1 MQRTRLIF
9 ALILFISINIY
20 SQSEEDILVSN
31 DTISDLSKTDDV
43 LDLFSISLSDDELND
58 DTSAS
63 DNISGLLNSSMD
75 VFYRTAA
82 YEFSSSFFKVRG
94 LDSDNA
100 ILQINGVKMNKLY
113 NGRPQWSNWGGLN
126 DVLRNQELS
135 NGSIPL
141 KYNFGGILGSNN
153 INIRASEYGQG
164 GRITYSSSNRSY
176 ANRLMATYNSGMLP
190 KGWAYSLSIGRR
202 WGNEGYQDA
211 SFYDSNSAFLSVQKI
226 FNNKHSINIAAI
238 YAPNRRGKV
247 SPNTQEVY
255 DLKGT
260 KYNEYWGWQ
269 DGEKRNSRVKR
280 VVEPIVILNHDW
292 IIDENSSLETSIG
305 FQFGEMGN
313 SRLDYAG
320 GSNPSPAYYQDLPS
334 YFLADNDGPDYEG
347 AYIAQENFV
356 NNGQINWNRI
366 YDANL
371 TNNLAN
377 LNAAYV
383 LYEDRVDD
391 SQITINSAY
400 SREINDN
407 IKITTSFNYRNLISD
422 NFAEIT
428 DMLGGSSYSNM
439 DSFDFL
445 DYNLLSPNSIVSEGD
460 KFKYHYKM
468 NVDEISGFVM
478 ADFSFNK
485 LDFFI
490 AGNITNTV
498 YQRDGIFDNEANTG
512 NSEGL
517 GEKISFDGYGLKT
530 GLTYKF
536 SGKHILDF
544 NSAYIQKAPSIRN
557 TFTNSRVNHNV
568 VGSDVNGLIN
578 NTPISEE
585 KIMSFDA
592 NYIFRTP
599 IFNGRITGFYSEV
612 KDANE
617 ISFYY
622 ADGLV
627 GFQDD
632 SEFVQEILQGIDKKY
647 LGVEFGVEAQ
657 IISSVKLKAAA
668 SLGQYT
674 YDNNP
679 YLYLGADNNTVAV
692 GPSNLKN
699 YKLAGG
705 PQKAYSFGFEYRDPD
720 YWFIGVT
727 SNFFTN
733 TYVDIS
739 PLTRTQNFYLAQDG
753 LPFNDYDLD
762 IARGL
767 LRQEKFD
774 DYMVVNIIGGK
785 SWKIDNYYVGFFA
798 SINNVLNQKYRTGGF
813 EQGRNANY
821 QELLQDTNNPKR
833 VFGPKYW
840 YGRGTNYFLNLYFRF

>member
-1 MQRTRLIF
+1 MYKTRLVLIIILLTNFNIF
-9 ALILFISINIY
+9 
-20 SQSEEDILVSN
+20 SQAEEQITLN
-31 DTISDLSKTDDV
+31 DTISNLSTTNDV
-43 LDLFSISLSDDELND
+43 VDFFSISLSDDELND

-100 ILQINGVKMNKLY
+100 IVHINGIKMNKLY

-153 INIRASEYGQG
+153 INIRASEYGEG

-176 ANRLMATYNSGMLP
+176 SNRLMATYNSGMLE

-226 FNNKHSINIAAI
+226 FNSKHSLNLAAI

-255 DLKGT
+255 DLKGI
-260 KYNEYWGWQ
+260 KYNEYWGYQ

-280 VVEPIVILNHDW
+280 VVEPIILLNHDW
-292 IIDENSSLETSIG
+292 SIDENSSLETSIG
-305 FQFGEMGN
+305 YQFGEMGN

-320 GSNPSPAYYQDLPS
+320 GGNPSPAYYQDLPS
-334 YFLADNDGPDYEG
+334 YFLADTNGPDYEG

-356 NNGQINWNRI
+356 NDGQINWNRI
-366 YDANL
+366 YDANI
-371 TNNLAN
+371 TNNLSN

-391 SQITINSAY
+391 TQLTINSAY
-400 SREINDN
+400 NREINEN
-407 IKITTSFNYRNLISD
+407 IKITSSVNYRNLVSD
-422 NFAEIT
+422 NFAEIS
-428 DMLGGSSYSNM
+428 DMLGGYSYSNI
-439 DSFDFL
+439 DSFDNL
-445 DYNLLSPNSIVSEGD
+445 DYNLLSPNSIVSDGD

-468 NVDEISGFVM
+468 NAEEISL
-478 ADFSFNK
+478 FSMINFSYNK
-485 LDFFI
+485 LEFYL
-490 AGNITNTV
+490 AGDLTNTT
-498 YQRDGIFDNEANTG
+498 YQRDGIFENEANAG
-512 NSEGL
+512 NSSGK
-517 GEKISFDGYGLKT
+517 GEEIKFDGYGVKA
-530 GLTYKF
+530 GITYKF

-544 NSAYIQKAPSIRN
+544 NSAYLQKAPSIRN
-557 TFTNSRVNHNV
+557 TFTNSRVNHNI

-578 NTPISEE
+578 NSPITEE
-585 KIMSFDA
+585 KVMSFDA

-599 IFNGRITGFYSEV
+599 IFTGRLTGFYSEV

-627 GFQDD
+627 GFEDD
-632 SEFVQEILQGIDKKY
+632 SEFIQEILQGIDKKY

-657 IISSVKLKAAA
+657 IIPTVKLKGAA
-668 SLGQYT
+668 SIGQYT

-692 GPSNLKN
+692 GPSNLEN
-699 YKLAGG
+699 YKIAGG
-705 PQKAYSFGFEYRDPD
+705 PQRAYSVGFEYRDPD

-733 TYVDIS
+733 TYVDVS

-753 LPFNDYDLD
+753 LPFNDYDID
-762 IARGL
+762 IARDL

-774 DYMVVNIIGGK
+774 DYMVVNMIGGK
-785 SWKIDNYYVGFFA
+785 SWKIDDYFVGFFA
-798 SINNVLNQKYRTGGF
+798 SINNILDQKYRTGGF

-821 QELLQDTNNPKR
+821 QQLLQDTNKPKR

>member
-1 MQRTRLIF
+1 MYKTRLVLIIILLTNFNIF
-9 ALILFISINIY
+9 
-20 SQSEEDILVSN
+20 SQAEEQITVN
-31 DTISDLSKTDDV
+31 DTINNLSTTNDV
-43 LDLFSISLSDDELND
+43 VDFFSISLSDDELND

-75 VFYRTAA
+75 IFYRTAA

-100 ILQINGVKMNKLY
+100 IVHINGIKMNKLY

-153 INIRASEYGQG
+153 INIRASEYGEG

-176 ANRLMATYNSGMLP
+176 SNRLMATYNSGMLE

-226 FNNKHSINIAAI
+226 FNSKHSLNLAAI

-255 DLKGT
+255 DLKGI
-260 KYNEYWGWQ
+260 KYNEYWGYQ

-280 VVEPIVILNHDW
+280 VVEPIILLNHDW
-292 IIDENSSLETSIG
+292 SIDENSSLETSIG
-305 FQFGEMGN
+305 YQFGEMGN

-320 GSNPSPAYYQDLPS
+320 GGNPSPAYYQDLPS
-334 YFLADNDGPDYEG
+334 YFLADTNGPDYEG

-356 NNGQINWNRI
+356 NDGQINWNRI

-371 TNNLAN
+371 TNNLSN

-391 SQITINSAY
+391 TQLTINSAY
-400 SREINDN
+400 NREINEN
-407 IKITTSFNYRNLISD
+407 IKITSSLNYRNLVSD
-422 NFAEIT
+422 NFAEIS
-428 DMLGGSSYSNM
+428 DMLGGYSYSNI
-439 DSFDFL
+439 DSFDNL
-445 DYNLLSPNSIVSEGD
+445 DYNLLSPNSIVSDGD

-468 NVDEISGFVM
+468 NAEEISL
-478 ADFSFNK
+478 FSMINFSYNK
-485 LDFFI
+485 LEFYL
-490 AGNITNTV
+490 AGDLTNTT
-498 YQRDGIFDNEANTG
+498 YQRDGIFENEANAG
-512 NSEGL
+512 NSSGK
-517 GEKISFDGYGLKT
+517 GEEIKFDGYGVKA
-530 GLTYKF
+530 GITYKF

-544 NSAYIQKAPSIRN
+544 NSAYLQKAPSIRN

-578 NTPISEE
+578 NSPITEE
-585 KIMSFDA
+585 KVMSFDA

-599 IFNGRITGFYSEV
+599 IFTGRLTGFYSEV

-627 GFQDD
+627 GFEDD
-632 SEFVQEILQGIDKKY
+632 SEFIQEILQGIDKKY

-657 IISSVKLKAAA
+657 IIPTVKLKGAA
-668 SLGQYT
+668 SIGQYT

-692 GPSNLKN
+692 GPSNLEN
-699 YKLAGG
+699 YKIAGG
-705 PQKAYSFGFEYRDPD
+705 PQRAYSVGFEYRDPD

-733 TYVDIS
+733 TYVDVS

-753 LPFNDYDLD
+753 LPFNDYDID
-762 IARGL
+762 IARDL

-774 DYMVVNIIGGK
+774 DYMVVNMIGGK
-785 SWKIDNYYVGFFA
+785 SWKIDDYFVGFFA
-798 SINNVLNQKYRTGGF
+798 SINNILDQKYRTGGF

-821 QELLQDTNNPKR
+821 QQLLQDTNKPKR

>member
-1 MQRTRLIF
+1 MHKTRL
-9 ALILFISINIY
+9 ALIIILFINFNIF
-20 SQSEEDILVSN
+20 SQAEQQVIIS
-31 DTISDLSKTDDV
+31 DTINDLSTTNDV
-43 LDLFSISLSDDELND
+43 VDMFSISLSDDELND

-100 ILQINGVKMNKLY
+100 IVHINGVKMNKLY

-153 INIRASEYGQG
+153 INIRASEYGEG

-176 ANRLMATYNSGMLP
+176 SNRLMATYNSGMLE
-190 KGWAYSLSIGRR
+190 KGWAYSLSLGRR

-226 FNNKHSINIAAI
+226 FNNKHSLNFAAI

-255 DLKGT
+255 DLKGI
-260 KYNEYWGWQ
+260 KYNEYWGYH

-280 VVEPIVILNHDW
+280 VVEPILLLNHDW
-292 IIDENSSLETSIG
+292 YIDDKSSLETSIG
-305 FQFGEMGN
+305 YQFGEMGN

-320 GSNPSPAYYQDLPS
+320 GANPSPAYYQDLPS
-334 YFLADNDGPDYEG
+334 YFLADTDGPDYEG
-347 AYIAQENFV
+347 AYIAQENFI

-371 TNNLAN
+371 TNNQAN

-391 SQITINSAY
+391 TQLTINSAY
-400 SREINDN
+400 NREINEN
-407 IKITTSFNYRNLISD
+407 IKVTASANYRNLVSD
-422 NFAEIT
+422 NFAEIS
-428 DMLGGSSYSNM
+428 DMLGGYSYSNI
-439 DSFDFL
+439 DSFDYL

-468 NVDEISGFVM
+468 NAEEMSLFSMIN
-478 ADFSFNK
+478 FSFNK
-485 LDFFI
+485 LEFYV
-490 AGNITNTV
+490 AGDITNTT
-498 YQRDGIFDNEANTG
+498 YQRDGIFENEANAG
-512 NSEGL
+512 NSAGKGDE
-517 GEKISFDGYGLKT
+517 ISFDGYGIKA
-530 GLTYKF
+530 GITYKF

-544 NSAYIQKAPSIRN
+544 NSAYLQKAPSIRN

-568 VGSDVNGLIN
+568 VGSDINGLIN
-578 NTPISEE
+578 DSPITEE

-599 IFNGRITGFYSEV
+599 IFTGRLTGFYSEV

-627 GFQDD
+627 GFEDD
-632 SEFVQEILQGIDKKY
+632 SEFIQEILQGIDKKY

-657 IISSVKLKAAA
+657 IIPTVKLKGAA
-668 SLGQYT
+668 SIGQYT

-692 GPSNLKN
+692 GPSNLEN
-699 YKLAGG
+699 YKIAGG
-705 PQKAYSFGFEYRDPD
+705 PQKAYSVGFEYRDPD
-720 YWFIGVT
+720 YWFIGIT

-733 TYVDIS
+733 TYVDVS

-753 LPFNDYDLD
+753 LPFNDYDIS
-762 IARGL
+762 IARQL
-767 LRQEKFD
+767 LKQEKFD
-774 DYMVVNIIGGK
+774 DYMVVNMIGGK
-785 SWKIDNYYVGFFA
+785 SWKIDDYYVGFFA
-798 SINNVLNQKYRTGGF
+798 SINNILDQKYRTGGF

-821 QELLQDTNNPKR
+821 QQLLQDTNKPKR

>member
-1 MQRTRLIF
+1 MYKTRLVLIIILLTNLNIF
-9 ALILFISINIY
+9 
-20 SQSEEDILVSN
+20 SQVGDQITVN
-31 DTISDLSKTDDV
+31 DTINNLSTTNDV
-43 LDLFSISLSDDELND
+43 VDFFSISLSDDELND

-100 ILQINGVKMNKLY
+100 IVHINGIKMNKLY

-153 INIRASEYGQG
+153 INIRASEYGEG

-176 ANRLMATYNSGMLP
+176 SNRLMATYNSGMLE

-226 FNNKHSINIAAI
+226 FNSKHSLNLAAI

-255 DLKGT
+255 DLKGI
-260 KYNEYWGWQ
+260 KYNEYWGYQ

-280 VVEPIVILNHDW
+280 VVEPIILLNHDW
-292 IIDENSSLETSIG
+292 SIDENSSLETSIG
-305 FQFGEMGN
+305 YQFGEMGN

-320 GSNPSPAYYQDLPS
+320 GGNPSPAYYQDLPS
-334 YFLADNDGPDYEG
+334 YFLADTNGPDYEG

-356 NNGQINWNRI
+356 NDGQINWNRI
-366 YDANL
+366 YDANI
-371 TNNLAN
+371 TNNLSN

-391 SQITINSAY
+391 TQLTINSAY
-400 SREINDN
+400 NREINEN
-407 IKITTSFNYRNLISD
+407 IKITSSLNYRNLVSD
-422 NFAEIT
+422 NFAEIS
-428 DMLGGSSYSNM
+428 DMLGGYSYSNI
-439 DSFDFL
+439 DSFDNL
-445 DYNLLSPNSIVSEGD
+445 DYNLLSPNSIVSDGD

-468 NVDEISGFVM
+468 NAEEISL
-478 ADFSFNK
+478 FSMINFSYNK
-485 LDFFI
+485 LEFYL
-490 AGNITNTV
+490 AGDLTNTT
-498 YQRDGIFDNEANTG
+498 YQRDGIFENEANAG
-512 NSEGL
+512 NSSGI
-517 GEKISFDGYGLKT
+517 GEEIKFDGYGVKA
-530 GLTYKF
+530 GITYKF

-544 NSAYIQKAPSIRN
+544 NSAYLQKAPSIRN
-557 TFTNSRVNHNV
+557 TFTNSRVNHNI
-568 VGSDVNGLIN
+568 VGSDANGLIN
-578 NTPISEE
+578 NSPITEE
-585 KIMSFDA
+585 KVMSFDA

-599 IFNGRITGFYSEV
+599 IFTGRLTGFYSEV

-627 GFQDD
+627 GFEDD
-632 SEFVQEILQGIDKKY
+632 SEFIQEILQGIDKKY

-657 IISSVKLKAAA
+657 IIPTVKLKGAA
-668 SLGQYT
+668 SIGQYT

-692 GPSNLKN
+692 GPSNLEN
-699 YKLAGG
+699 YKIAGG
-705 PQKAYSFGFEYRDPD
+705 PQRAYSVGFEYRDPD

-733 TYVDIS
+733 TYVDVS

-753 LPFNDYDLD
+753 LPFNDYDID
-762 IARGL
+762 IARDL

-774 DYMVVNIIGGK
+774 DYMVVNMIGGK
-785 SWKIDNYYVGFFA
+785 SWKIDDYFVGFFA
-798 SINNVLNQKYRTGGF
+798 SINNILDQKYRTGGF

-821 QELLQDTNNPKR
+821 QQLLQDTNKPKR

>member
-1 MQRTRLIF
+1 MYKTRLVLIIILLTNFNIF
-9 ALILFISINIY
+9 
-20 SQSEEDILVSN
+20 SQVEEQITVN
-31 DTISDLSKTDDV
+31 DTINNLSTTNDV
-43 LDLFSISLSDDELND
+43 VDFFSISLSDDELND

-75 VFYRTAA
+75 IFYRTAA

-100 ILQINGVKMNKLY
+100 IVHINGIKMNKLY

-153 INIRASEYGQG
+153 INIRASEYGEG

-176 ANRLMATYNSGMLP
+176 SNRLMATYNSGMLE

-226 FNNKHSINIAAI
+226 FNSKHSLNLAAI

-255 DLKGT
+255 DLKGI
-260 KYNEYWGWQ
+260 KYNEYWGYQ

-280 VVEPIVILNHDW
+280 VIEPIILLNHDW
-292 IIDENSSLETSIG
+292 SIDENSSLETSIG
-305 FQFGEMGN
+305 YQFGEMGN

-320 GSNPSPAYYQDLPS
+320 GGNPSPAYYQDLPS
-334 YFLADNDGPDYEG
+334 YFLADTNGPDYEG

-356 NNGQINWNRI
+356 NDGQINWNRI
-366 YDANL
+366 YDANI
-371 TNNLAN
+371 TNNLSN

-391 SQITINSAY
+391 TQLTINSAY
-400 SREINDN
+400 NREINEN
-407 IKITTSFNYRNLISD
+407 IKITSSLNYRNLVSD
-422 NFAEIT
+422 NFAEIS
-428 DMLGGSSYSNM
+428 DMLGGYSYSNI
-439 DSFDFL
+439 DSFDNL
-445 DYNLLSPNSIVSEGD
+445 DYNLLSPNSIVSDGD

-468 NVDEISGFVM
+468 NAEEISL
-478 ADFSFNK
+478 FSMINFSYNK
-485 LDFFI
+485 LEFYL
-490 AGNITNTV
+490 AGDLTNTM
-498 YQRDGIFDNEANTG
+498 YQRDGIFENEANAG
-512 NSEGL
+512 NSSGK
-517 GEKISFDGYGLKT
+517 GEEINFDGYGVKA
-530 GLTYKF
+530 GITYKF

-544 NSAYIQKAPSIRN
+544 NSAYLQKAPSIRN
-557 TFTNSRVNHNV
+557 TFTNSRVNHNI
-568 VGSDVNGLIN
+568 VGSDANGLIN
-578 NTPISEE
+578 NSPITEE
-585 KIMSFDA
+585 KVMSFDA

-599 IFNGRITGFYSEV
+599 IFTGRLTGFYSEV

-627 GFQDD
+627 GFEDD
-632 SEFVQEILQGIDKKY
+632 SEFIQEILQGIDKKY

-657 IISSVKLKAAA
+657 IIPTVKLKGAA
-668 SLGQYT
+668 SIGQYT

-692 GPSNLKN
+692 GPSNLEN
-699 YKLAGG
+699 YKIAGG
-705 PQKAYSFGFEYRDPD
+705 PQRAYSVGFEYRDPD

-733 TYVDIS
+733 TYVDVS

-753 LPFNDYDLD
+753 LPFNDYDID
-762 IARGL
+762 IARDL

-774 DYMVVNIIGGK
+774 DYMVVNMIGGK
-785 SWKIDNYYVGFFA
+785 SWKIDDYFVGFFA
-798 SINNVLNQKYRTGGF
+798 SINNILDQKYRTGGF

-821 QELLQDTNNPKR
+821 QQLLQDTNKPKR

>member
-1 MQRTRLIF
+1 MYKTRLV
-9 ALILFISINIY
+9 LIVVLFINFNIF
-20 SQSEEDILVSN
+20 SQVEQQITVT
-31 DTISDLSKTDDV
+31 DTINDLSSTNDV
-43 LDLFSISLSDDELND
+43 VDMFSISLSDDELND

-100 ILQINGVKMNKLY
+100 IVHINGVKMNKLY

-153 INIRASEYGQG
+153 INVRASEYGEG

-176 ANRLMATYNSGMLP
+176 SNRLMATYNSGMLQ

-226 FNNKHSINIAAI
+226 FNNKHSLNFAAI

-255 DLKGT
+255 DLKGI
-260 KYNEYWGWQ
+260 KYNEYWGYH

-280 VVEPIVILNHDW
+280 VVEPILLLNHDW
-292 IIDENSSLETSIG
+292 TIDDKSNIETSIG
-305 FQFGEMGN
+305 YQFGEMGN

-320 GSNPSPAYYQDLPS
+320 GANPSPAYYQDLPS
-334 YFLADNDGPDYEG
+334 YFLADSDGPDYEG
-347 AYIAQENFV
+347 AYVAQENFI

-371 TNNLAN
+371 TNNQAN

-391 SQITINSAY
+391 TQLTINSAY
-400 SREINDN
+400 NREINEN
-407 IKITTSFNYRNLISD
+407 IKVTASANYRNLVSD
-422 NFAEIT
+422 NFAEIS
-428 DMLGGSSYSNM
+428 DMLGGYSYSNI
-439 DSFDFL
+439 DSFDYL

-468 NVDEISGFVM
+468 NAEEMSLFSMIN
-478 ADFSFNK
+478 FSFNK
-485 LDFFI
+485 LEFYV
-490 AGNITNTV
+490 AGDITNTT
-498 YQRDGIFDNEANTG
+498 YQRDGIFENEANAG
-512 NSEGL
+512 NSSGK
-517 GEKISFDGYGLKT
+517 GDAISFDGYGVKA
-530 GLTYKF
+530 GITYKF

-544 NSAYIQKAPSIRN
+544 NSAYLQKAPSIRN
-557 TFTNSRVNHNV
+557 TFTNSRVNHNI

-578 NTPISEE
+578 DSPITEE

-599 IFNGRITGFYSEV
+599 IFTGRLTGFYSEV

-627 GFQDD
+627 GFEDD
-632 SEFVQEILQGIDKKY
+632 SEFIQEILQGIDKKY
-647 LGVEFGVEAQ
+647 FGVEFGVEAQ
-657 IISSVKLKAAA
+657 IIPTVKLKGAA
-668 SLGQYT
+668 SIGQYT

-692 GPSNLKN
+692 GPSNLEN
-699 YKLAGG
+699 YKIAGG
-705 PQKAYSFGFEYRDPD
+705 PQKAYSVGFEYRDPD
-720 YWFIGVT
+720 YWFIGIT

-733 TYVDIS
+733 TYVDVS

-753 LPFNDYDLD
+753 LPFNDYDIS
-762 IARGL
+762 IARDL
-767 LRQEKFD
+767 LKQEKFD
-774 DYMVVNIIGGK
+774 DYMVVNMIGGK
-785 SWKIDNYYVGFFA
+785 SWKIDDYYVGFFA
-798 SINNVLNQKYRTGGF
+798 SINNILDQKYRTGGF

-821 QELLQDTNNPKR
+821 QQLLQDTNKPKR

>member
-1 MQRTRLIF
+1 MYKTRLVLIIILLTNFNIF
-9 ALILFISINIY
+9 
-20 SQSEEDILVSN
+20 SQAEEQITVN
-31 DTISDLSKTDDV
+31 DTINNLSTTNDV
-43 LDLFSISLSDDELND
+43 VDFFSISLSDDELND

-75 VFYRTAA
+75 IFYRTAA

-100 ILQINGVKMNKLY
+100 IVHINGIKMNKLY

-153 INIRASEYGQG
+153 INIRASEYGEG

-176 ANRLMATYNSGMLP
+176 SNRLMATYNSGMLE

-226 FNNKHSINIAAI
+226 FNSKHSLNLAAI

-247 SPNTQEVY
+247 SSNTQEVY
-255 DLKGT
+255 DLKGI
-260 KYNEYWGWQ
+260 KYNEYWGYQ

-280 VVEPIVILNHDW
+280 VVEPIILLNHDW
-292 IIDENSSLETSIG
+292 SIDENSSLETSIG
-305 FQFGEMGN
+305 YQFGEMGN

-320 GSNPSPAYYQDLPS
+320 GGNPSPAYYQDLPS
-334 YFLADNDGPDYEG
+334 YFLADTNGPDYEG

-356 NNGQINWNRI
+356 NDGQINWNRI
-366 YDANL
+366 YDANI
-371 TNNLAN
+371 TNNLSN

-391 SQITINSAY
+391 TQLTINSAY
-400 SREINDN
+400 NREINEN
-407 IKITTSFNYRNLISD
+407 IKITSSLNYRNLVSD
-422 NFAEIT
+422 NFAEIS
-428 DMLGGSSYSNM
+428 DMLGGYSYSNI
-439 DSFDFL
+439 DSFDNL
-445 DYNLLSPNSIVSEGD
+445 DYNLLSPNSIVSDGD

-468 NVDEISGFVM
+468 NAEEISL
-478 ADFSFNK
+478 FSMINFSYNK
-485 LDFFI
+485 LEFYL
-490 AGNITNTV
+490 AGDLTNTT
-498 YQRDGIFDNEANTG
+498 YQRDGIFENEANAG
-512 NSEGL
+512 NSSGK
-517 GEKISFDGYGLKT
+517 GEEIKFDGYGVKA
-530 GLTYKF
+530 GITYKF

-544 NSAYIQKAPSIRN
+544 NSAYLQKAPSIRN
-557 TFTNSRVNHNV
+557 TFTNSRVNHNI
-568 VGSDVNGLIN
+568 VGSDANGLIN
-578 NTPISEE
+578 NSPITEE
-585 KIMSFDA
+585 KVMSFDA

-599 IFNGRITGFYSEV
+599 IFTGRLTGFYSEV

-627 GFQDD
+627 GFEDD
-632 SEFVQEILQGIDKKY
+632 SEFIQEILQGIDKKY

-657 IISSVKLKAAA
+657 IIPTVKLKGAA
-668 SLGQYT
+668 SIGQYT

-692 GPSNLKN
+692 GPSNLEN
-699 YKLAGG
+699 YKIAGG
-705 PQKAYSFGFEYRDPD
+705 PQRAYSVGFEYRDPD

-733 TYVDIS
+733 TYVDVS

-753 LPFNDYDLD
+753 LPFNDYDID
-762 IARGL
+762 IARDL

-774 DYMVVNIIGGK
+774 DYMVVNMIGGK
-785 SWKIDNYYVGFFA
+785 SWKIDDYFVGFFA
-798 SINNVLNQKYRTGGF
+798 SINNILDQKYRTGGF

-821 QELLQDTNNPKR
+821 QQLLQDTNKPKR

>member
-1 MQRTRLIF
+1 MYKTRLVLIV
-9 ALILFISINIY
+9 ILFINFNIF
-20 SQSEEDILVSN
+20 SQEEQQITVT
-31 DTISDLSKTDDV
+31 DTINDLSSTNDV
-43 LDLFSISLSDDELND
+43 VDMFSISLSDDELND

-100 ILQINGVKMNKLY
+100 IVHINGVKMNKLY

-153 INIRASEYGQG
+153 INVRASEYGEG

-176 ANRLMATYNSGMLP
+176 SNRLMATYNSGMLQ

-226 FNNKHSINIAAI
+226 FNNKHSLNFAAI

-255 DLKGT
+255 DLKGI
-260 KYNEYWGWQ
+260 KYNEYWGYH

-280 VVEPIVILNHDW
+280 VVEPILLLNHDW
-292 IIDENSSLETSIG
+292 TIDDKSNIETSIG
-305 FQFGEMGN
+305 YQFGEMGN

-320 GSNPSPAYYQDLPS
+320 GANPSPAYYQDLPS
-334 YFLADNDGPDYEG
+334 YFLADSDGPDYEG
-347 AYIAQENFV
+347 AYVAQENFI

-371 TNNLAN
+371 TNNQAN

-391 SQITINSAY
+391 TQLTINSAY
-400 SREINDN
+400 NREINEN
-407 IKITTSFNYRNLISD
+407 IKVTASANYRNLVSD
-422 NFAEIT
+422 NFAEIS
-428 DMLGGSSYSNM
+428 DMLGGYSYSNI
-439 DSFDFL
+439 DSFDYL

-468 NVDEISGFVM
+468 NAEEMSLFSMIN
-478 ADFSFNK
+478 FSFNK
-485 LDFFI
+485 LEFYV
-490 AGNITNTV
+490 AGDITNTT
-498 YQRDGIFDNEANTG
+498 YQRDGIFENEANAG
-512 NSEGL
+512 NSSGK
-517 GEKISFDGYGLKT
+517 GDAISFDGYGVKA
-530 GLTYKF
+530 GITYKF

-544 NSAYIQKAPSIRN
+544 NSAYLQKAPSIRN
-557 TFTNSRVNHNV
+557 TFTNSRVNHNI

-578 NTPISEE
+578 DSPITEE

-599 IFNGRITGFYSEV
+599 IFTGRLTGFYSEV

-627 GFQDD
+627 GFEDD
-632 SEFVQEILQGIDKKY
+632 SEFIQEILQGIDKKY
-647 LGVEFGVEAQ
+647 FGVEFGVEAQ
-657 IISSVKLKAAA
+657 IIPTVKLKGAA
-668 SLGQYT
+668 SIGQYT

-692 GPSNLKN
+692 GPSNLEN
-699 YKLAGG
+699 YKIAGG
-705 PQKAYSFGFEYRDPD
+705 PQKAYSLGFEYRDPD
-720 YWFIGVT
+720 YWFIGIT

-733 TYVDIS
+733 TYVDVS

-753 LPFNDYDLD
+753 LPFNDYDIS
-762 IARGL
+762 IATDL
-767 LRQEKFD
+767 LKQEKFD
-774 DYMVVNIIGGK
+774 DYMVVNMIGGK
-785 SWKIDNYYVGFFA
+785 SWKIDDYYVGFFA
-798 SINNVLNQKYRTGGF
+798 SINNILDQKYRTGGF

-821 QELLQDTNNPKR
+821 QQLLQDTNKPKR

>member
-1 MQRTRLIF
+1 MYKTRLVLIIILLTNFNIF
-9 ALILFISINIY
+9 
-20 SQSEEDILVSN
+20 SQAEEQITVN
-31 DTISDLSKTDDV
+31 DTINNLSTTNDV
-43 LDLFSISLSDDELND
+43 VDFFSISLSDDELND

-75 VFYRTAA
+75 AFYRTAA

-100 ILQINGVKMNKLY
+100 IVHINGIKMNKLY

-153 INIRASEYGQG
+153 INIRASEYGEG

-176 ANRLMATYNSGMLP
+176 SNRLMATYNSGMLE

-226 FNNKHSINIAAI
+226 FNSKHSLNLAAI

-255 DLKGT
+255 DLKGI
-260 KYNEYWGWQ
+260 KYNEYWGYQ

-280 VVEPIVILNHDW
+280 VVEPIILLNHDW
-292 IIDENSSLETSIG
+292 SIDENSSLETSIG
-305 FQFGEMGN
+305 YQFGEMGN

-320 GSNPSPAYYQDLPS
+320 GGNPSPAYYQDLPS
-334 YFLADNDGPDYEG
+334 YFLADTNGPDYEG

-356 NNGQINWNRI
+356 NDGQINWNRI
-366 YDANL
+366 YDANI
-371 TNNLAN
+371 TNNLSN

-391 SQITINSAY
+391 TQLTINSAY
-400 SREINDN
+400 NREINEN
-407 IKITTSFNYRNLISD
+407 IKITSSLNYRNLVSD
-422 NFAEIT
+422 NFAEIS
-428 DMLGGSSYSNM
+428 DMLGGYSYSNI
-439 DSFDFL
+439 DSFDNL
-445 DYNLLSPNSIVSEGD
+445 DYNLLSPNSIVSDGD

-468 NVDEISGFVM
+468 NAEEISL
-478 ADFSFNK
+478 FSMINFSYNK
-485 LDFFI
+485 LEFYL
-490 AGNITNTV
+490 AGDLTNTT
-498 YQRDGIFDNEANTG
+498 YQRDGIFENEANAG
-512 NSEGL
+512 NSSGK
-517 GEKISFDGYGLKT
+517 GEEIKFDGYGVKA
-530 GLTYKF
+530 GITYKF

-544 NSAYIQKAPSIRN
+544 NSAYLQKAPSIRN
-557 TFTNSRVNHNV
+557 TFTNSRVNHNI
-568 VGSDVNGLIN
+568 VGSDANGLIN
-578 NTPISEE
+578 NSPITEE
-585 KIMSFDA
+585 KVMSFDA

-599 IFNGRITGFYSEV
+599 IFTGRLTGFYSEV

-627 GFQDD
+627 GFEDD
-632 SEFVQEILQGIDKKY
+632 SEFIQEILQGIDKKY

-657 IISSVKLKAAA
+657 IIPTVKLKGAA
-668 SLGQYT
+668 SIGQYT

-692 GPSNLKN
+692 GPSNLEN
-699 YKLAGG
+699 YKIAGG
-705 PQKAYSFGFEYRDPD
+705 PQRAYSVGFEYRDPD

-733 TYVDIS
+733 TYVDVS

-753 LPFNDYDLD
+753 LPFNDYDID
-762 IARGL
+762 IARDL

-774 DYMVVNIIGGK
+774 DYMVVNMIGGK
-785 SWKIDNYYVGFFA
+785 SWKIDDYFVGFFA
-798 SINNVLNQKYRTGGF
+798 SINNILDQKYRTGGF

-821 QELLQDTNNPKR
+821 QQLLQDTNKPKR

>member
-1 MQRTRLIF
+1 MHKTRLVLII
-9 ALILFISINIY
+9 ILFINFNIF
-20 SQSEEDILVSN
+20 SQAEQQVIIS
-31 DTISDLSKTDDV
+31 DTINDLSTTNDV
-43 LDLFSISLSDDELND
+43 VDLFSISLSDDELND

-75 VFYRTAA
+75 IFYRTAA

-100 ILQINGVKMNKLY
+100 IVHINGVKMNKLY

-153 INIRASEYGQG
+153 INIRASEYGEG

-176 ANRLMATYNSGMLP
+176 SNRLMATYNSGMLE

-226 FNNKHSINIAAI
+226 FNNKHSLNFAAI

-255 DLKGT
+255 DLKGI
-260 KYNEYWGWQ
+260 KYNEYWGYH

-280 VVEPIVILNHDW
+280 VVEPILLLNHDW
-292 IIDENSSLETSIG
+292 SIDDKSSLETSIG
-305 FQFGEMGN
+305 YQFGEMGN

-320 GSNPSPAYYQDLPS
+320 GANPSPAYYQDLPS
-334 YFLADNDGPDYEG
+334 YFLADTDGPDYEG
-347 AYIAQENFV
+347 AYIAQENFI

-371 TNNLAN
+371 TNNQAN

-391 SQITINSAY
+391 TQLTFNSAY
-400 SREINDN
+400 NREINEN
-407 IKITTSFNYRNLISD
+407 IKVTASANYRNLVSD
-422 NFAEIT
+422 NFAEIS
-428 DMLGGSSYSNM
+428 DMLGGYSYSNI
-439 DSFDFL
+439 DSFDYL

-468 NVDEISGFVM
+468 NAEEMSLFSMIN
-478 ADFSFNK
+478 FSFNK
-485 LDFFI
+485 LEFYV
-490 AGNITNTV
+490 AGDITNTT
-498 YQRDGIFDNEANTG
+498 YQRDGIFENEANAG
-512 NSEGL
+512 NSAGKGDE
-517 GEKISFDGYGLKT
+517 ISFDGYGIKA
-530 GLTYKF
+530 GVTYKF

-544 NSAYIQKAPSIRN
+544 NSAYLQKAPSIRN

-568 VGSDVNGLIN
+568 VGSDINGLIN
-578 NTPISEE
+578 DSPITEE

-599 IFNGRITGFYSEV
+599 IFTGRLTGFYSEV

-627 GFQDD
+627 GFEDD
-632 SEFVQEILQGIDKKY
+632 SEFIQEILQGIDKKY

-657 IISSVKLKAAA
+657 IIPTVKLKGAA
-668 SLGQYT
+668 SIGQYT

-692 GPSNLKN
+692 GPSNLEN
-699 YKLAGG
+699 YKIAGG
-705 PQKAYSFGFEYRDPD
+705 PQKAYSVGFEYRDPD
-720 YWFIGVT
+720 YWFIGIT

-733 TYVDIS
+733 TYVDVS

-753 LPFNDYDLD
+753 LPFNDYDIS
-762 IARGL
+762 IARQL
-767 LRQEKFD
+767 LKQEKFD
-774 DYMVVNIIGGK
+774 DYMVVNMIGGK
-785 SWKIDNYYVGFFA
+785 SWKIDDYYVGFFA
-798 SINNVLNQKYRTGGF
+798 SINNILDQKYRTGGF

-821 QELLQDTNNPKR
+821 QQLLQDTNKPKR

>member
-1 MQRTRLIF
+1 MFKSRLFLFTIL
-9 ALILFISINIY
+9 LINFNAFSQEEQQIIVNDSIN
-20 SQSEEDILVSN
+20 
-31 DTISDLSKTDDV
+31 DLSNTDDV
-43 LDLFSISLSDDELND
+43 VDLFSISLSDDELSD
-58 DTSAS
+58 DTSAA

-75 VFYRTAA
+75 IFYRTAA

-100 ILQINGVKMNKLY
+100 IVHINGIKMNKLY

-153 INIRASEYGQG
+153 INIRASEYGEG

-176 ANRLMATYNSGMLP
+176 SNRLMATYNSGMLE
-190 KGWAYSLSIGRR
+190 KGWAYSISIGRR

-226 FNNKHSINIAAI
+226 FNNKHSLNLAAI

-255 DLKGT
+255 DLKGIR
-260 KYNEYWGWQ
+260 YNEYWGYH

-280 VVEPIVILNHDW
+280 VVEPIILLNHDW
-292 IIDENSSLETSIG
+292 SIDEKSSLETSIG

-320 GSNPSPAYYQDLPS
+320 GGNPSPAYYQDLPS
-334 YFLADNDGPDYEG
+334 YFLADSNGPDYEG
-347 AYIAQENFV
+347 AYLAQENFI

-371 TNNLAN
+371 TNNQSG

-391 SQITINSAY
+391 TQLTLNSAY

-407 IKITTSFNYRNLISD
+407 IKLTTSVNYRSLVSD
-422 NFAEIT
+422 NFAEIS
-428 DMLGGSSYSNM
+428 DMLGGYSYSNI
-439 DSFDFL
+439 DSFDNL

-468 NVDEISGFVM
+468 NADELSIFTM
-478 ADFSFNK
+478 MNFTFNK
-485 LDFFI
+485 LEFYL
-490 AGNITNTV
+490 AGDLTNTT
-498 YQRDGIFDNEANTG
+498 YQRDGIFENEANAG
-512 NSEGL
+512 NSAGKGDE
-517 GEKISFDGYGLKT
+517 INFNGYGVKA
-530 GLTYKF
+530 GITYKF

-544 NSAYIQKAPSIRN
+544 NSAFLQKAPSIRN

-568 VGSDVNGLIN
+568 VGSDMSGLIN
-578 NTPISEE
+578 DSPITEE

-599 IFNGRITGFYSEV
+599 IFTGRLTGFYSEV

-627 GFQDD
+627 GFEDD
-632 SEFVQEILQGIDKKY
+632 SEFIQEILQGIDKKY

-657 IISSVKLKAAA
+657 IIPTVKLKGAA
-668 SLGQYT
+668 SIGQYT
-674 YDNNP
+674 YANNP
-679 YLYLGADNNTVAV
+679 FLYLGADNNTVAV
-692 GPSNLKN
+692 GSSNLEN
-699 YKLAGG
+699 YKIAGG
-705 PQKAYSFGFEYRDPD
+705 PQKAYSVGFEYRDPD

-733 TYVDIS
+733 TYLDVS

-753 LPFNDYDLD
+753 LPFNDYDIN
-762 IARGL
+762 IARDL
-767 LRQEKFD
+767 LKQERFD
-774 DYMVVNIIGGK
+774 DYMVVNMIGGK
-785 SWKIDNYYVGFFA
+785 SWKIDDYYVGFFA
-798 SINNVLNQKYRTGGF
+798 SINNILDKKYRTGGF

-821 QELLQDTNNPKR
+821 QQLLQDTNKPKR

>member
-1 MQRTRLIF
+1 MYKTRLVLIIILLINFNIF
-9 ALILFISINIY
+9 
-20 SQSEEDILVSN
+20 SQSEEQITVN
-31 DTISDLSKTDDV
+31 DTINNLSTTNDV
-43 LDLFSISLSDDELND
+43 VDLFSISLSDDELND

-100 ILQINGVKMNKLY
+100 IVHINGIKMNKLY

-153 INIRASEYGQG
+153 INIRASEYGEG

-176 ANRLMATYNSGMLP
+176 SNRLMATYNSGMLE

-226 FNNKHSINIAAI
+226 FNSKHSLNLAAI

-255 DLKGT
+255 DLKGI
-260 KYNEYWGWQ
+260 KYNEYWGYQ

-280 VVEPIVILNHDW
+280 VVEPIILLNHDW
-292 IIDENSSLETSIG
+292 SIDENSSLETSIG
-305 FQFGEMGN
+305 YQFGEMGN

-320 GSNPSPAYYQDLPS
+320 GGNPSPAYYQDLPS
-334 YFLADNDGPDYEG
+334 YFLADTNGPDYEG

-356 NNGQINWNRI
+356 NDGQINWNRI
-366 YDANL
+366 YDANI
-371 TNNLAN
+371 TNNLSN

-391 SQITINSAY
+391 TQLTINSAY
-400 SREINDN
+400 NREINEN
-407 IKITTSFNYRNLISD
+407 IKITSSVNYRNLVSD
-422 NFAEIT
+422 NFAEIS
-428 DMLGGSSYSNM
+428 DMLGGYSYSNI
-439 DSFDFL
+439 DSFDNL
-445 DYNLLSPNSIVSEGD
+445 DYNLLSPNSIVSDGD

-468 NVDEISGFVM
+468 NAEEISL
-478 ADFSFNK
+478 FSMINFSYNK
-485 LDFFI
+485 LEFYL
-490 AGNITNTV
+490 AGDLTNTT
-498 YQRDGIFDNEANTG
+498 YQRDGIFENEANAG
-512 NSEGL
+512 NSSGK
-517 GEKISFDGYGLKT
+517 GEEIKFDGHGVKA
-530 GLTYKF
+530 GITYKF

-544 NSAYIQKAPSIRN
+544 NSAYLQKAPSIRN

-578 NTPISEE
+578 NSPITEE
-585 KIMSFDA
+585 KVMSFDA

-599 IFNGRITGFYSEV
+599 IFTGRLTGFYSEV

-627 GFQDD
+627 GFEDD
-632 SEFVQEILQGIDKKY
+632 SEFIQEILQGIDKKY

-657 IISSVKLKAAA
+657 IIPTVKLKGAA
-668 SLGQYT
+668 SIGQYT

-692 GPSNLKN
+692 GPSNLEN
-699 YKLAGG
+699 YKIAGG
-705 PQKAYSFGFEYRDPD
+705 PQRAYSVGFEYRDPD

-733 TYVDIS
+733 TYVDVS

-753 LPFNDYDLD
+753 LPFNDYDID
-762 IARGL
+762 IARNL

-774 DYMVVNIIGGK
+774 DYMVVNMIGGK
-785 SWKIDNYYVGFFA
+785 SWKIDDYFVGFFA
-798 SINNVLNQKYRTGGF
+798 SINNILDQKYRTGGF

-821 QELLQDTNNPKR
+821 QQLLQDTNKPKR

>member
-1 MQRTRLIF
+1 MHKTRLVLII
-9 ALILFISINIY
+9 ILFINFNIF
-20 SQSEEDILVSN
+20 SQAEQQVIIS
-31 DTISDLSKTDDV
+31 DTINDLSTTNDV
-43 LDLFSISLSDDELND
+43 VDLFSISLSDDELND

-100 ILQINGVKMNKLY
+100 IVHINGVKMNKLY

-153 INIRASEYGQG
+153 INIRASEYGEG

-176 ANRLMATYNSGMLP
+176 SNRLMATYNSGMLE

-226 FNNKHSINIAAI
+226 FNNKHSLNFAAI

-255 DLKGT
+255 DLKGI
-260 KYNEYWGWQ
+260 KYNEYWGYH

-280 VVEPIVILNHDW
+280 VVEPILLLNHDW
-292 IIDENSSLETSIG
+292 SIDDKSSLETSIG
-305 FQFGEMGN
+305 YQFGEMGN

-320 GSNPSPAYYQDLPS
+320 GANPSPAYYQDLPS
-334 YFLADNDGPDYEG
+334 YFLADTDGPDYEG
-347 AYIAQENFV
+347 AYIAQENFI

-371 TNNLAN
+371 TNNQAN

-391 SQITINSAY
+391 TQLTINSAY
-400 SREINDN
+400 NREINEN
-407 IKITTSFNYRNLISD
+407 IKVTASANYRNLVSD
-422 NFAEIT
+422 NFAEIS
-428 DMLGGSSYSNM
+428 DMLGGYSYSNI
-439 DSFDFL
+439 DSFDYL

-468 NVDEISGFVM
+468 NAEEMSLFSMIN
-478 ADFSFNK
+478 FSFNK
-485 LDFFI
+485 LEFYV
-490 AGNITNTV
+490 AGDITNTT
-498 YQRDGIFDNEANTG
+498 YQRDGIFENEANAG
-512 NSEGL
+512 NSAGKGDE
-517 GEKISFDGYGLKT
+517 ISFDGYGIKA
-530 GLTYKF
+530 GVTYKF

-544 NSAYIQKAPSIRN
+544 NSAYLQKAPSIRN

-568 VGSDVNGLIN
+568 VGSDIDGLIN
-578 NTPISEE
+578 DSPISEE

-599 IFNGRITGFYSEV
+599 IFTGRLTGFYSEV

-627 GFQDD
+627 GFEDD
-632 SEFVQEILQGIDKKY
+632 SEFIQEILQGIDKKY

-657 IISSVKLKAAA
+657 IIPTVKLKGAA
-668 SLGQYT
+668 SIGQYT

-692 GPSNLKN
+692 GPSNLEN
-699 YKLAGG
+699 YKIAGG
-705 PQKAYSFGFEYRDPD
+705 PQKAYSVGFEYRDPD
-720 YWFIGVT
+720 YWFIGIT

-733 TYVDIS
+733 TYVDVS

-753 LPFNDYDLD
+753 LPFNDYD
-762 IARGL
+762 ISVARQL
-767 LRQEKFD
+767 LKQEKFD
-774 DYMVVNIIGGK
+774 DYMVVNMIGGK
-785 SWKIDNYYVGFFA
+785 SWKIDDYYVGFFA
-798 SINNVLNQKYRTGGF
+798 SINNILDQKYRTGGF

-821 QELLQDTNNPKR
+821 QQLLQDTNKPKR

>member
-1 MQRTRLIF
+1 MYKTRLVLIIILLTNFNIF
-9 ALILFISINIY
+9 
-20 SQSEEDILVSN
+20 SQTEEQITVN
-31 DTISDLSKTDDV
+31 DTINNLSTTDDV
-43 LDLFSISLSDDELND
+43 VDFFSISLSDDELND

-100 ILQINGVKMNKLY
+100 IVHINGIKMNKLY

-153 INIRASEYGQG
+153 INIRASEYGEG

-176 ANRLMATYNSGMLP
+176 SNRLMATYNSGMLE

-226 FNNKHSINIAAI
+226 FNSKHSLNLAAI

-255 DLKGT
+255 DLKGI
-260 KYNEYWGWQ
+260 KYNEYWGYQ

-280 VVEPIVILNHDW
+280 VVEPIILLNHDW
-292 IIDENSSLETSIG
+292 SIDENSSLETSIG
-305 FQFGEMGN
+305 YQFGEMGN

-320 GSNPSPAYYQDLPS
+320 GGNPSPAYYQDLPS
-334 YFLADNDGPDYEG
+334 YFLADTNGPDYEG

-356 NNGQINWNRI
+356 NDGQINWNRI
-366 YDANL
+366 YDANI
-371 TNNLAN
+371 TNNSSN

-391 SQITINSAY
+391 TQLTINSAY
-400 SREINDN
+400 NREINEN
-407 IKITTSFNYRNLISD
+407 IKITSSVNYRNLVSD
-422 NFAEIT
+422 NFAEIS
-428 DMLGGSSYSNM
+428 DMLGGYSYSNI
-439 DSFDFL
+439 DSFDNL
-445 DYNLLSPNSIVSEGD
+445 DYNLLSPNSIVSDGD

-468 NVDEISGFVM
+468 NAEEISL
-478 ADFSFNK
+478 FSMINFSYNK
-485 LDFFI
+485 LEFYF
-490 AGNITNTV
+490 AGDLTNTT
-498 YQRDGIFDNEANTG
+498 YQRDGIFENEANAG
-512 NSEGL
+512 NSSGK
-517 GEKISFDGYGLKT
+517 GEEIKFDGYGVKA
-530 GLTYKF
+530 GITYKF

-544 NSAYIQKAPSIRN
+544 NSAYLQKAPSIRN
-557 TFTNSRVNHNV
+557 TFTNSRVNHNI
-568 VGSDVNGLIN
+568 VGSDANGLIN
-578 NTPISEE
+578 NSPITEE
-585 KIMSFDA
+585 KVMSFDA

-599 IFNGRITGFYSEV
+599 IFTGRLTGFYSEV

-627 GFQDD
+627 GFEDD
-632 SEFVQEILQGIDKKY
+632 SEFIQEILQGIDKKY

-657 IISSVKLKAAA
+657 IIPTVKLKGAA
-668 SLGQYT
+668 SIGQYT

-692 GPSNLKN
+692 GPSNLEN
-699 YKLAGG
+699 YKIAGG
-705 PQKAYSFGFEYRDPD
+705 PQRAYSVGFEYRDPD

-733 TYVDIS
+733 TYVDVS

-753 LPFNDYDLD
+753 LPFNDYDID
-762 IARGL
+762 IARDL

-774 DYMVVNIIGGK
+774 DYMVVNMIGGK
-785 SWKIDNYYVGFFA
+785 SWKIDDYFVGFFA
-798 SINNVLNQKYRTGGF
+798 SINNILDQKYRTGGF

-821 QELLQDTNNPKR
+821 QQLLQDTNKPKR

>member
-1 MQRTRLIF
+1 MHKTRLVLII
-9 ALILFISINIY
+9 ILFINFNIF
-20 SQSEEDILVSN
+20 SQAEQQVILS
-31 DTISDLSKTDDV
+31 DTINDLSNTNDV
-43 LDLFSISLSDDELND
+43 VDLFSISLSDDELND
-58 DTSAS
+58 DTSAA

-100 ILQINGVKMNKLY
+100 IVHINGVKMNKLY

-153 INIRASEYGQG
+153 INIRASEYGEG

-176 ANRLMATYNSGMLP
+176 SNRLMATYNSGMLE

-226 FNNKHSINIAAI
+226 FNNKHSLNFAAI

-255 DLKGT
+255 DLKGI
-260 KYNEYWGWQ
+260 KYNEYWGYH

-280 VVEPIVILNHDW
+280 VVEPILLLNHDW
-292 IIDENSSLETSIG
+292 SIDDKSNIETSIG
-305 FQFGEMGN
+305 YQFGEMGN

-320 GSNPSPAYYQDLPS
+320 GANPSPAYYQDLPS
-334 YFLADNDGPDYEG
+334 YFLADTDGPDYEG
-347 AYIAQENFV
+347 AYIAQENFI

-371 TNNLAN
+371 TNNQAN

-391 SQITINSAY
+391 TQLTINSAY
-400 SREINDN
+400 NREINEN
-407 IKITTSFNYRNLISD
+407 IKVTASANYRNLVSD
-422 NFAEIT
+422 NFAEIS
-428 DMLGGSSYSNM
+428 DMLGGYSYSNI
-439 DSFDFL
+439 DSFDYL
-445 DYNLLSPNSIVSEGD
+445 DYNLLSPNSIVYEGD

-468 NVDEISGFVM
+468 NAEEMSLFSMIN
-478 ADFSFNK
+478 FSFNK
-485 LDFFI
+485 LEFYV
-490 AGNITNTV
+490 AGDITNTT
-498 YQRDGIFDNEANTG
+498 YQRDGIFENEANAG
-512 NSEGL
+512 NSAGKGDE
-517 GEKISFDGYGLKT
+517 ISFDGYGVKA
-530 GLTYKF
+530 GITYKF

-544 NSAYIQKAPSIRN
+544 NSAYLQKAPSIRN

-568 VGSDVNGLIN
+568 VGSDINGLIN
-578 NTPISEE
+578 DSPITEE

-599 IFNGRITGFYSEV
+599 IFTGRLTGFYSEV

-627 GFQDD
+627 GFEDD
-632 SEFVQEILQGIDKKY
+632 SEFIQEILQGIDKKY
-647 LGVEFGVEAQ
+647 FGVEFGVEAQ
-657 IISSVKLKAAA
+657 IIPTVKLKGAA
-668 SLGQYT
+668 SIGQYT

-692 GPSNLKN
+692 GPSNLEN
-699 YKLAGG
+699 YKIAGG
-705 PQKAYSFGFEYRDPD
+705 PQKAYSVGFEYRDPD
-720 YWFIGVT
+720 YWFIGIT

-733 TYVDIS
+733 TYVDVS

-753 LPFNDYDLD
+753 LPFNDYDIS
-762 IARGL
+762 IAREL
-767 LRQEKFD
+767 LKQEKFD
-774 DYMVVNIIGGK
+774 DYMVVNMIGGK
-785 SWKIDNYYVGFFA
+785 SWKIDDYYVGFFA
-798 SINNVLNQKYRTGGF
+798 SINNILDQKYRTGGF

-821 QELLQDTNNPKR
+821 QQLLQDTNKPKR

>member
-1 MQRTRLIF
+1 MHKTRLVLII
-9 ALILFISINIY
+9 ILFINFNIF
-20 SQSEEDILVSN
+20 SQSEQQVTVS
-31 DTISDLSKTDDV
+31 DTINDLSVTNDV
-43 LDLFSISLSDDELND
+43 VDLFSISLSDDELND

-100 ILQINGVKMNKLY
+100 IVHINGIKMNKLY

-153 INIRASEYGQG
+153 INIRASEYGEG

-176 ANRLMATYNSGMLP
+176 SNRLMATYNSGMLE

-226 FNNKHSINIAAI
+226 FNSKHSLNFAAI

-255 DLKGT
+255 DLKGI
-260 KYNEYWGWQ
+260 KYNEYWGYH

-280 VVEPIVILNHDW
+280 VVEPILILNHDW
-292 IIDENSSLETSIG
+292 NINEKSNLETSIG
-305 FQFGEMGN
+305 YQFGEMGN

-320 GSNPSPAYYQDLPS
+320 GGNPSPAYYQDLPS
-334 YFLADNDGPDYEG
+334 YFLADTDGPDYEG
-347 AYIAQENFV
+347 AYIAQENFI

-371 TNNLAN
+371 TNNQAN

-391 SQITINSAY
+391 TQLTINSVFNT
-400 SREINDN
+400 EVNEN
-407 IKITTSFNYRNLISD
+407 IKLSASANYRNLVSD
-422 NFAEIT
+422 NFAEIF
-428 DMLGGSSYSNM
+428 DMLGGQSYSNI
-439 DSFDFL
+439 DSFDYL
-445 DYNLLSPNSIVSEGD
+445 DYNLLSPNSIIYEGD

-468 NVDEISGFVM
+468 NAEEMSLFTM
-478 ADFSFNK
+478 MNFSFNK
-485 LDFFI
+485 LEFYL
-490 AGNITNTV
+490 AGDITNTV
-498 YQRDGIFDNEANTG
+498 YQRNGIFENEANAG
-512 NSEGL
+512 NSSGKGDE
-517 GEKISFDGYGLKT
+517 ISFDGYGVKL
-530 GLTYKF
+530 GITYKF

-544 NSAYIQKAPSIRN
+544 NSAYLQKAPSIRN

-578 NTPISEE
+578 DSPITEE

-599 IFNGRITGFYSEV
+599 IFTGRLTGFYSAV

-627 GFQDD
+627 GFADD

-647 LGVEFGVEAQ
+647 FGVEFGVEAQ
-657 IISSVKLKAAA
+657 IIPTVKLKGAA
-668 SLGQYT
+668 SIGQYT

-692 GPSNLKN
+692 GPSNLEN
-699 YKLAGG
+699 YKIAGG
-705 PQKAYSFGFEYRDPD
+705 PQRAYSLGFEYRDPD

-733 TYVDIS
+733 TYLDVS

-753 LPFNDYDLD
+753 LPFNDYDVT
-762 IARGL
+762 IARDL

-774 DYMVVNIIGGK
+774 DYMVVNMIGGK
-785 SWKIDNYYVGFFA
+785 SWKIDNYFVGFFA
-798 SINNVLNQKYRTGGF
+798 SINNILDQKYRTGGF

-821 QELLQDTNNPKR
+821 QQLLQDTNKPKR

>member
-1 MQRTRLIF
+1 MYKTRL
-9 ALILFISINIY
+9 ALIIILLINFNIF
-20 SQSEEDILVSN
+20 SQAEEQITVN
-31 DTISDLSKTDDV
+31 DTINNLSTTNDV
-43 LDLFSISLSDDELND
+43 VDFFSISLSDDELND

-100 ILQINGVKMNKLY
+100 FVHINGIKMNKLY

-153 INIRASEYGQG
+153 INIRASEYGEG

-176 ANRLMATYNSGMLP
+176 SNRLMATYNSGMLE

-226 FNNKHSINIAAI
+226 FNSKHSLNLAAI

-255 DLKGT
+255 DLKGI
-260 KYNEYWGWQ
+260 KYNEYWGYQ

-280 VVEPIVILNHDW
+280 VVEPIILLNHDW
-292 IIDENSSLETSIG
+292 SIDENSSLETSIG
-305 FQFGEMGN
+305 YQFGEMGN

-320 GSNPSPAYYQDLPS
+320 GGNPSPAYYQDLPS
-334 YFLADNDGPDYEG
+334 YFLADTNGPDYEG

-356 NNGQINWNRI
+356 NDGQINWNRI
-366 YDANL
+366 YDANV
-371 TNNLAN
+371 TNNLSN

-391 SQITINSAY
+391 TQLTINSAY
-400 SREINDN
+400 NREINEN
-407 IKITTSFNYRNLISD
+407 IKITTSVNYRNLVSD
-422 NFAEIT
+422 NFAEIS
-428 DMLGGSSYSNM
+428 DMLGGYSYSNI
-439 DSFDFL
+439 DSFDNL
-445 DYNLLSPNSIVSEGD
+445 DYNLLSPNSIVSDGD

-468 NVDEISGFVM
+468 NAEEISL
-478 ADFSFNK
+478 FSMINFSYNK
-485 LDFFI
+485 LEFYL
-490 AGNITNTV
+490 AGDLTNTT
-498 YQRDGIFDNEANTG
+498 YQRDGIFENEANAG
-512 NSEGL
+512 NSSGKGDEI
-517 GEKISFDGYGLKT
+517 KFDGYGIKA
-530 GLTYKF
+530 GITYKF

-544 NSAYIQKAPSIRN
+544 NSAYLQKAPSIRN

-578 NTPISEE
+578 NSPITEE
-585 KIMSFDA
+585 KVMSFDA

-599 IFNGRITGFYSEV
+599 IFNGRLTGFYSEV

-627 GFQDD
+627 GFEDD
-632 SEFVQEILQGIDKKY
+632 SEFIQEILQGIDKKY

-657 IISSVKLKAAA
+657 IIPTVKLKGAA
-668 SLGQYT
+668 SIGQYT

-692 GPSNLKN
+692 GPSNLEN
-699 YKLAGG
+699 YKIAGG
-705 PQKAYSFGFEYRDPD
+705 PQRAYSFGFEYRDPD

-733 TYVDIS
+733 TYVDVS

-753 LPFNDYDLD
+753 LPFNDYDID
-762 IARGL
+762 IARDL

-774 DYMVVNIIGGK
+774 DYMVVNMIGGK
-785 SWKIDNYYVGFFA
+785 SWKIDDYFVGFFA
-798 SINNVLNQKYRTGGF
+798 SINNILDQKYRTGGF

-821 QELLQDTNNPKR
+821 QQLLQDTNKPKR

>member
-1 MQRTRLIF
+1 MQSKN
-9 ALILFISINIY
+9 LFFLLFLFTCSNAF
-20 SQSEEDILVSN
+20 SQSDVNDVSN
-31 DTISDLSKTDDV
+31 DSLQDLSSTNEV
-43 LDLFSISLSDDELND
+43 VDLFSISLSDDELND
-58 DTSAS
+58 DTYAS

-75 VFYRTAA
+75 IFYRTAA
-82 YEFSSSFFKVRG
+82 YEFGSSFFKVRG

-100 ILQINGVKMNKLY
+100 TVQINGIKMNKLY

-141 KYNFGGILGSNN
+141 KYNFGGVLGSNN
-153 INIRASEYGQG
+153 INVRASQYGEG

-176 ANRLMATYNSGMLP
+176 SNRLMASYNSGMLE
-190 KGWAYSLSIGRR
+190 KGWAYSISFGRR

-211 SFYDSNSAFLSVQKI
+211 SFYDSNSAFLSVHKS
-226 FNNKHSINIAAI
+226 FNDKHSLNFAAI

-255 DLKGT
+255 DLKGI

-280 VVEPIVILNHDW
+280 VVEPILILNHDW
-292 IIDENSSLETSIG
+292 IINDSSSLETSFG

-334 YFLADNDGPDYEG
+334 YYLADSNGPDYEG

-356 NNGQINWNRI
+356 GDGQINWNRI
-366 YDANL
+366 YDANN
-371 TNNLAN
+371 TNSLAN

-391 SQITINSAY
+391 KQLTINSTY
-400 SREINDN
+400 TNEISEN
-407 IKITTSFNYRNLISD
+407 IKISTSINHVNLVSE
-422 NFAEIT
+422 NFAEIS
-428 DMLGGSSYSNM
+428 DMLGGSSYTNI
-439 DSFDFL
+439 DSFDNL
-445 DYNLLSPNSIVSEGD
+445 DYNLLSPNSIVSLGD

-468 NVDEISGFVM
+468 NVQETSLFSMI
-478 ADFSFNK
+478 DFSYNK
-485 LDFFI
+485 LDFYL
-490 AGNITNTV
+490 AGNLTNTI
-498 YQRDGIFDNEANTG
+498 YQRDGVFENEANIG
-512 NSEGL
+512 NSAGKGNEV
-517 GEKISFDGYGLKT
+517 SFDGFGVKT

-536 SGKHILDF
+536 SGKHIIDF
-544 NSAYIQKAPSIRN
+544 NSAYLQKAPSIRN
-557 TFTNSRVNHNV
+557 TFTNSRVNHNI
-568 VGSDVNGLIN
+568 VGSDANGLIN
-578 NTPISEE
+578 NTPITEE

-599 IFNGRITGFYSEV
+599 VFTGRITGFYSEV

-627 GFQDD
+627 GFAED

-647 LGVEFGVEAQ
+647 FGLEFGVEAQ
-657 IISSVKLKAAA
+657 IIPSVKIKAA
-668 SLGQYT
+668 SSIGQYT

-679 YLYLGADNNTVAV
+679 YLYLGADSYTVAV
-692 GPSNLKN
+692 GQSNLKN
-699 YKLAGG
+699 YKVAGG
-705 PQKAYSFGFEYRDPD
+705 PQRAYSIGFEYRDPN
-720 YWFIGVT
+720 YWFLGVT

-733 TYVDIS
+733 TYIDIS

-753 LPFNDYDLD
+753 LPFNDYNLN
-762 IARGL
+762 IAQDL

-774 DYMVVNIIGGK
+774 DYMVMNMIGGK
-785 SWKIDNYYVGFFA
+785 SWRIDNYYVGFFA
-798 SINNVLNQKYRTGGF
+798 SINNILNQKYRTGGF

-821 QELLQDTNNPKR
+821 QELLQDVNKPKR

>member
-1 MQRTRLIF
+1 MHKTRLVLII
-9 ALILFISINIY
+9 ILFINFNIF
-20 SQSEEDILVSN
+20 SQAEQQVILS
-31 DTISDLSKTDDV
+31 DTINDLSNTNDV
-43 LDLFSISLSDDELND
+43 VDLFSISLSDDELND
-58 DTSAS
+58 DTSAA

-100 ILQINGVKMNKLY
+100 IVHINGVKMNKLY

-153 INIRASEYGQG
+153 INIRASEYGEG

-176 ANRLMATYNSGMLP
+176 SNRLMATYNSGMLE

-226 FNNKHSINIAAI
+226 FNNKHSLNFAAI

-255 DLKGT
+255 DLKGI
-260 KYNEYWGWQ
+260 KYNEYWGYH

-280 VVEPIVILNHDW
+280 VVEPILLLNHDW
-292 IIDENSSLETSIG
+292 SIDDKSNIETSIG
-305 FQFGEMGN
+305 YQFGEMGN

-320 GSNPSPAYYQDLPS
+320 GANPSPAYYQDLPS
-334 YFLADNDGPDYEG
+334 YFLADTDGPDYEG
-347 AYIAQENFV
+347 AYIAQENFI

-366 YDANL
+366 YNANL
-371 TNNLAN
+371 TNNQAN

-391 SQITINSAY
+391 TQLTINSAY
-400 SREINDN
+400 NREINEN
-407 IKITTSFNYRNLISD
+407 IKLTASANYRNLVSD
-422 NFAEIT
+422 NFAEIS
-428 DMLGGSSYSNM
+428 DMLGGYSYSNI
-439 DSFDFL
+439 DSFDYL

-468 NVDEISGFVM
+468 NAEEMSLFSMIN
-478 ADFSFNK
+478 FSFNK
-485 LDFFI
+485 LEFYV
-490 AGNITNTV
+490 AGDITNTT
-498 YQRDGIFDNEANTG
+498 YQRDGIFENEANAG
-512 NSEGL
+512 NSAGKGDE
-517 GEKISFDGYGLKT
+517 ISFDGYGVKA
-530 GLTYKF
+530 GITYKF

-544 NSAYIQKAPSIRN
+544 NSAYLQKAPSIRN

-568 VGSDVNGLIN
+568 VGSDINGLIN
-578 NTPISEE
+578 DSPITEE

-599 IFNGRITGFYSEV
+599 IFTGRLTGFYSEV

-627 GFQDD
+627 GFEDD
-632 SEFVQEILQGIDKKY
+632 SEFIQEILQGIDKKY
-647 LGVEFGVEAQ
+647 FGVEFGVEAQ
-657 IISSVKLKAAA
+657 IIPTVKLKGAA
-668 SLGQYT
+668 SIGQYT

-692 GPSNLKN
+692 GPSNLEN
-699 YKLAGG
+699 YKIAGG
-705 PQKAYSFGFEYRDPD
+705 PQKAYSVGFEYRDPD
-720 YWFIGVT
+720 YWFIGIT

-733 TYVDIS
+733 TYVDVS

-753 LPFNDYDLD
+753 LPFNDYDIS
-762 IARGL
+762 IAREL
-767 LRQEKFD
+767 LKQEKFD
-774 DYMVVNIIGGK
+774 DYMVVNMIGGK
-785 SWKIDNYYVGFFA
+785 SWKIDDYYVGFFA
-798 SINNVLNQKYRTGGF
+798 SINNILDQKYRTGGF

-821 QELLQDTNNPKR
+821 QQLLQDTNKPKR

>member
-1 MQRTRLIF
+1 MHKTRLVLII
-9 ALILFISINIY
+9 ILFINFNIF
-20 SQSEEDILVSN
+20 SQAEQQVIIS
-31 DTISDLSKTDDV
+31 DTINDLSTTNDV

-75 VFYRTAA
+75 IFYRTAA

-100 ILQINGVKMNKLY
+100 IVHINGVKMNKLY

-153 INIRASEYGQG
+153 INIRASEYGEG

-176 ANRLMATYNSGMLP
+176 SNRLMATYNSGMIE

-226 FNNKHSINIAAI
+226 FNNKHSLNFAAI

-255 DLKGT
+255 DLKGI
-260 KYNEYWGWQ
+260 KYNEYWGYH

-280 VVEPIVILNHDW
+280 VVEPILLINHDW
-292 IIDENSSLETSIG
+292 SIDDKSSLETSIG
-305 FQFGEMGN
+305 YQFGEMGN

-320 GSNPSPAYYQDLPS
+320 GANPSPAYYQDLPS
-334 YFLADNDGPDYEG
+334 YYLADTDGPDYEG
-347 AYIAQENFV
+347 AYIAQENFI

-371 TNNLAN
+371 TNNQAN

-391 SQITINSAY
+391 IQLTINSAY
-400 SREINDN
+400 NREINEN
-407 IKITTSFNYRNLISD
+407 IKVTASANYRNLVSD
-422 NFAEIT
+422 NFAEIS
-428 DMLGGSSYSNM
+428 DMLGGYSYSNI
-439 DSFDFL
+439 DSFDYL

-468 NVDEISGFVM
+468 NAEEMSLFSMIN
-478 ADFSFNK
+478 FSFNK
-485 LDFFI
+485 LEFYV
-490 AGNITNTV
+490 AGDITNTT
-498 YQRDGIFDNEANTG
+498 YQRDGIFENEANAG
-512 NSEGL
+512 NSAGKGDE
-517 GEKISFDGYGLKT
+517 ISFDGYGIKA
-530 GLTYKF
+530 GITYKF

-544 NSAYIQKAPSIRN
+544 NSAYLQKAPSIRN
-557 TFTNSRVNHNV
+557 TFTNSRVNHNF
-568 VGSDVNGLIN
+568 VGSDINGLIN
-578 NTPISEE
+578 DSPITEE
-585 KIMSFDA
+585 KIMSLDA

-599 IFNGRITGFYSEV
+599 IFTGRLTGFYSEV

-627 GFQDD
+627 GFEDD
-632 SEFVQEILQGIDKKY
+632 SEFIQEILQGIDKKY

-657 IISSVKLKAAA
+657 IIPTVKLKGAA
-668 SLGQYT
+668 SIGQYT

-692 GPSNLKN
+692 GPSNLEN
-699 YKLAGG
+699 YKIAGG
-705 PQKAYSFGFEYRDPD
+705 PQKAYSVGFEYRDPD
-720 YWFIGVT
+720 YWFIGIT

-733 TYVDIS
+733 TYVDVS

-753 LPFNDYDLD
+753 LPFNDYDIS
-762 IARGL
+762 IARQL
-767 LRQEKFD
+767 LKQEKFD
-774 DYMVVNIIGGK
+774 DYMVVNMIGGK
-785 SWKIDNYYVGFFA
+785 SWKIDDYYVGFFA
-798 SINNVLNQKYRTGGF
+798 SINNILDQKYRTGGF

-821 QELLQDTNNPKR
+821 QQLLQDTNKPKR

>member
-1 MQRTRLIF
+1 MHKTRLVLII
-9 ALILFISINIY
+9 ILFINFNIF
-20 SQSEEDILVSN
+20 SQAEQQVIIS
-31 DTISDLSKTDDV
+31 DTINDLSTTNDV
-43 LDLFSISLSDDELND
+43 VDLFSISLSDDELND

-100 ILQINGVKMNKLY
+100 IVHINGVKMNKLY

-153 INIRASEYGQG
+153 INIRASEYGEG

-176 ANRLMATYNSGMLP
+176 SNRLMATYNSGMLE

-226 FNNKHSINIAAI
+226 FNNKHSLNFAAI

-255 DLKGT
+255 DLKGI
-260 KYNEYWGWQ
+260 KYNEYWGYH

-280 VVEPIVILNHDW
+280 VVEPILLLNHDW
-292 IIDENSSLETSIG
+292 SIDDKSSLETSIG
-305 FQFGEMGN
+305 YQFGEMGN

-320 GSNPSPAYYQDLPS
+320 GANPSPAYYQDLPS
-334 YFLADNDGPDYEG
+334 YFLADTDGPDYEG
-347 AYIAQENFV
+347 AYIAQENFI

-371 TNNLAN
+371 TNNQAN

-391 SQITINSAY
+391 TQLTFNSAY
-400 SREINDN
+400 NREINEN
-407 IKITTSFNYRNLISD
+407 IKVTASANYRNLVSD
-422 NFAEIT
+422 NFAEIS
-428 DMLGGSSYSNM
+428 DMLGGYSYSNI
-439 DSFDFL
+439 DSFDYL

-468 NVDEISGFVM
+468 NAEEMSLFSMIN
-478 ADFSFNK
+478 FSFNK
-485 LDFFI
+485 LEFYV
-490 AGNITNTV
+490 AGDITNTT
-498 YQRDGIFDNEANTG
+498 YQRDGIFENEANAG
-512 NSEGL
+512 NSAGKGAE
-517 GEKISFDGYGLKT
+517 ISFDGYGIK
-530 GLTYKF
+530 GGITYKF

-544 NSAYIQKAPSIRN
+544 NSAYLQKAPSIRN

-568 VGSDVNGLIN
+568 VGSDINGLIN
-578 NTPISEE
+578 DSPITEE

-599 IFNGRITGFYSEV
+599 IFTGRLTGFYSEV

-627 GFQDD
+627 GFEDD
-632 SEFVQEILQGIDKKY
+632 SEFIQEILQGIDKKY

-657 IISSVKLKAAA
+657 IIPTVKLKGAA
-668 SLGQYT
+668 SIGQYT

-692 GPSNLKN
+692 GPSNLEN
-699 YKLAGG
+699 YKIAGG
-705 PQKAYSFGFEYRDPD
+705 PQKAYSVGFEYRDPD
-720 YWFIGVT
+720 YWFIGIT

-733 TYVDIS
+733 TYVDVS

-753 LPFNDYDLD
+753 LPFNDYDIS
-762 IARGL
+762 IARQL
-767 LRQEKFD
+767 LKQEKFD
-774 DYMVVNIIGGK
+774 DYMVVNMIGGK
-785 SWKIDNYYVGFFA
+785 SWKIDDYYVGFFA
-798 SINNVLNQKYRTGGF
+798 SINNILDQKYRTGGF

-821 QELLQDTNNPKR
+821 QQLLQDTNKPKR

>member
-1 MQRTRLIF
+1 MYKTRLV
-9 ALILFISINIY
+9 LIVVLFINFNIF
-20 SQSEEDILVSN
+20 SQVEQQITVT
-31 DTISDLSKTDDV
+31 DTINDLSSTNDV
-43 LDLFSISLSDDELND
+43 VDMFSISLSDDELND

-100 ILQINGVKMNKLY
+100 IVHINGVKMNKLY

-153 INIRASEYGQG
+153 INVRASEYGEG

-176 ANRLMATYNSGMLP
+176 SNRLMATYNSGMLQ

-226 FNNKHSINIAAI
+226 FNNKHSLNFAAI

-255 DLKGT
+255 DLKGI
-260 KYNEYWGWQ
+260 KYNEYWGYH

-280 VVEPIVILNHDW
+280 VVEPILLLNHDW
-292 IIDENSSLETSIG
+292 TIDDKSNIETSIG
-305 FQFGEMGN
+305 YQFGEMGN

-320 GSNPSPAYYQDLPS
+320 GANPSPAYYQDLPS
-334 YFLADNDGPDYEG
+334 YFLADSDGPDYEG
-347 AYIAQENFV
+347 AYLAQENFI

-371 TNNLAN
+371 TNNQAN

-391 SQITINSAY
+391 TQLTINSAY
-400 SREINDN
+400 NREINEN
-407 IKITTSFNYRNLISD
+407 IKVTASANYRNLVSD
-422 NFAEIT
+422 NFAEIS
-428 DMLGGSSYSNM
+428 DMLGGYSYSNI
-439 DSFDFL
+439 DSFDYL

-468 NVDEISGFVM
+468 NAEEMSLFSMIN
-478 ADFSFNK
+478 FSFNK
-485 LDFFI
+485 LEFYV
-490 AGNITNTV
+490 AGDITNTT
-498 YQRDGIFDNEANTG
+498 YQRDGIFENEANAG
-512 NSEGL
+512 NSSGK
-517 GEKISFDGYGLKT
+517 GDAISFDGYGVKA
-530 GLTYKF
+530 GITYKF

-544 NSAYIQKAPSIRN
+544 NSAYLQKAPSIRN
-557 TFTNSRVNHNV
+557 TFTNSRVNHNI

-578 NTPISEE
+578 DSPITEE
-585 KIMSFDA
+585 KIMSLDA

-599 IFNGRITGFYSEV
+599 IFTGRLTGFYSEV

-632 SEFVQEILQGIDKKY
+632 SEFIQEILQGIDKKY
-647 LGVEFGVEAQ
+647 FGVEFGVEAQ
-657 IISSVKLKAAA
+657 IIPTVKLKGAA
-668 SLGQYT
+668 SIGQYT

-692 GPSNLKN
+692 GPSNLEN
-699 YKLAGG
+699 YKIAGG
-705 PQKAYSFGFEYRDPD
+705 PQKAYSVGFEYRDPD
-720 YWFIGVT
+720 YWFIGIT

-733 TYVDIS
+733 TYVDVS

-753 LPFNDYDLD
+753 LPFNDYDIS
-762 IARGL
+762 IARDL
-767 LRQEKFD
+767 LKQEKFD
-774 DYMVVNIIGGK
+774 DYMVVNMIGGK
-785 SWKIDNYYVGFFA
+785 SWKIDDYYVGFFA
-798 SINNVLNQKYRTGGF
+798 SINNILDQKYRTGGF

-821 QELLQDTNNPKR
+821 QQLLQDTNKPKR

>member
-1 MQRTRLIF
+1 MYKTRLVSIIILLINFNIF
-9 ALILFISINIY
+9 
-20 SQSEEDILVSN
+20 SQAEEQITLN
-31 DTISDLSKTDDV
+31 DTINNLSTTNDV
-43 LDLFSISLSDDELND
+43 VDFFSISLSDDELND

-100 ILQINGVKMNKLY
+100 IVHINGIKMNKLY

-153 INIRASEYGQG
+153 INIRASEYGEG

-176 ANRLMATYNSGMLP
+176 SNRLMATYNSGMLE

-226 FNNKHSINIAAI
+226 FNSKHSLNLAAI

-255 DLKGT
+255 DLKGI
-260 KYNEYWGWQ
+260 KYNEYWGYQ

-280 VVEPIVILNHDW
+280 VVEPIILLNHDW
-292 IIDENSSLETSIG
+292 SIDENSSLETSIG
-305 FQFGEMGN
+305 YQFGEMGN

-320 GSNPSPAYYQDLPS
+320 GGNPSPAYYQDLPS
-334 YFLADNDGPDYEG
+334 YFLADTNGPDYEG

-356 NNGQINWNRI
+356 NDGQINWNRI
-366 YDANL
+366 YDANI
-371 TNNLAN
+371 TNNLSN

-391 SQITINSAY
+391 TQLTINSAY
-400 SREINDN
+400 NREINEN
-407 IKITTSFNYRNLISD
+407 IKITSSLNYRNLVSD
-422 NFAEIT
+422 NFAEIS
-428 DMLGGSSYSNM
+428 DMLGGYSYSNI
-439 DSFDFL
+439 DSFDNL
-445 DYNLLSPNSIVSEGD
+445 DYNLLSPNSIVSDGD

-468 NVDEISGFVM
+468 NAEEISL
-478 ADFSFNK
+478 FSMINFSYNK
-485 LDFFI
+485 LEFYL
-490 AGNITNTV
+490 AGDLTNTT
-498 YQRDGIFDNEANTG
+498 YQRDGIFENEANAG
-512 NSEGL
+512 NSSGK
-517 GEKISFDGYGLKT
+517 GEEIKFDGYGVKA
-530 GLTYKF
+530 GITYKF

-544 NSAYIQKAPSIRN
+544 NSAYLQKAPSIRN
-557 TFTNSRVNHNV
+557 TFTNSRVNHNI
-568 VGSDVNGLIN
+568 VGSDANGLIN
-578 NTPISEE
+578 NSPITEE
-585 KIMSFDA
+585 KVMSFDA

-599 IFNGRITGFYSEV
+599 IFTGRLTGFYSEV

-627 GFQDD
+627 GFEDD
-632 SEFVQEILQGIDKKY
+632 SEFIQEILQGIDKKY

-657 IISSVKLKAAA
+657 IIPTVKLKGAA
-668 SLGQYT
+668 SIGQYT

-692 GPSNLKN
+692 GPSNLEN
-699 YKLAGG
+699 YKIAGG
-705 PQKAYSFGFEYRDPD
+705 PQRAYSVGFEYRDPD

-733 TYVDIS
+733 TYVDVS

-753 LPFNDYDLD
+753 LPFNDYDID
-762 IARGL
+762 IARDL

-774 DYMVVNIIGGK
+774 DYMVVNMIGGK
-785 SWKIDNYYVGFFA
+785 SWKIDDYFVGFFA
-798 SINNVLNQKYRTGGF
+798 SINNILDQKYRTGGF

-821 QELLQDTNNPKR
+821 QQLLQDTNKPKR

>member
-1 MQRTRLIF
+1 MYKTRLVLIIILLTNLNIF
-9 ALILFISINIY
+9 
-20 SQSEEDILVSN
+20 SQAEEQITVN
-31 DTISDLSKTDDV
+31 DTINNLSTTNDV
-43 LDLFSISLSDDELND
+43 VDFFSISLSDDELND

-100 ILQINGVKMNKLY
+100 IVHINGIKMNKLY

-153 INIRASEYGQG
+153 INIRASEYGEG

-176 ANRLMATYNSGMLP
+176 SNRLMATYNSGMLE

-226 FNNKHSINIAAI
+226 FNSKHSLNLAAI

-255 DLKGT
+255 DLKGI
-260 KYNEYWGWQ
+260 KYNEYWGYQ

-280 VVEPIVILNHDW
+280 VVEPIILLNHDW
-292 IIDENSSLETSIG
+292 SIDENSSLETSIG
-305 FQFGEMGN
+305 YQFGEMGN

-320 GSNPSPAYYQDLPS
+320 GGNPSPAYYQDLPS
-334 YFLADNDGPDYEG
+334 YFLADTNGPDYEG

-356 NNGQINWNRI
+356 NDGQINWNRI
-366 YDANL
+366 YDANV
-371 TNNLAN
+371 TNNLSN

-391 SQITINSAY
+391 TQLTINSAY
-400 SREINDN
+400 NREINEN
-407 IKITTSFNYRNLISD
+407 IKITSSVNYRNLVSD
-422 NFAEIT
+422 NFAEIS
-428 DMLGGSSYSNM
+428 DMLGGYSYSNI
-439 DSFDFL
+439 DSFDNL
-445 DYNLLSPNSIVSEGD
+445 DYNLLSPNSIVSDGD

-468 NVDEISGFVM
+468 NAEEISL
-478 ADFSFNK
+478 FSMINFSYNK
-485 LDFFI
+485 LEFYL
-490 AGNITNTV
+490 AGDLTNTT
-498 YQRDGIFDNEANTG
+498 YQRDGIFENEANAG
-512 NSEGL
+512 NSSGKADEI
-517 GEKISFDGYGLKT
+517 KFDGYGIKA
-530 GLTYKF
+530 GITYKF

-544 NSAYIQKAPSIRN
+544 NSAYLQKAPSIRN

-578 NTPISEE
+578 NSPIAEE
-585 KIMSFDA
+585 KVMSFDA

-599 IFNGRITGFYSEV
+599 IFTGRLTGFYSEV

-627 GFQDD
+627 GFEDD
-632 SEFVQEILQGIDKKY
+632 SEFIQEILQGIDKKY

-657 IISSVKLKAAA
+657 IIPTVKLKGAA
-668 SLGQYT
+668 SIGQYT

-692 GPSNLKN
+692 GPSNLEN
-699 YKLAGG
+699 YKIAGG
-705 PQKAYSFGFEYRDPD
+705 PQRAYSFGFEYRDPD

-733 TYVDIS
+733 TYVDVS

-753 LPFNDYDLD
+753 LPFNDYDID
-762 IARGL
+762 IARDL

-774 DYMVVNIIGGK
+774 DYMVVNMIGGK
-785 SWKIDNYYVGFFA
+785 SWKIDDYFVGFFA
-798 SINNVLNQKYRTGGF
+798 SINNILDQKYRTGGF

-821 QELLQDTNNPKR
+821 QQLLQDTNKPKR

>member
-1 MQRTRLIF
+1 MYKTRLVLIIILLTKLNIF
-9 ALILFISINIY
+9 
-20 SQSEEDILVSN
+20 SQAEEQITVN
-31 DTISDLSKTDDV
+31 DTINNLSTTNDV
-43 LDLFSISLSDDELND
+43 VDFFSISLSDDELND

-100 ILQINGVKMNKLY
+100 IVHINGIKMNKLY

-153 INIRASEYGQG
+153 INIRASEYGEG

-176 ANRLMATYNSGMLP
+176 SNRLMATYNSGMLE

-226 FNNKHSINIAAI
+226 FNSKHSLNLAAI

-255 DLKGT
+255 DLKGI
-260 KYNEYWGWQ
+260 KYNEYWGYQ

-280 VVEPIVILNHDW
+280 VVEPIILLNHDW
-292 IIDENSSLETSIG
+292 SIDENSSLETSIG
-305 FQFGEMGN
+305 YQFGEMGN

-320 GSNPSPAYYQDLPS
+320 GGNPSPAYYQDLPS
-334 YFLADNDGPDYEG
+334 YFLADTNGPDYEG

-356 NNGQINWNRI
+356 NDGQINWNRI
-366 YDANL
+366 YDANI
-371 TNNLAN
+371 TNNLSN

-391 SQITINSAY
+391 TQLTINSAY
-400 SREINDN
+400 NREINEN
-407 IKITTSFNYRNLISD
+407 IKITSSLNYRNLVSD
-422 NFAEIT
+422 NFAEIS
-428 DMLGGSSYSNM
+428 DMLGGYSYSNI
-439 DSFDFL
+439 DSFDNL
-445 DYNLLSPNSIVSEGD
+445 DYNLLSPNSIVSDGD

-468 NVDEISGFVM
+468 NAEEISL
-478 ADFSFNK
+478 FSMINFSYNK
-485 LDFFI
+485 LEFYL
-490 AGNITNTV
+490 AGDLTNTT
-498 YQRDGIFDNEANTG
+498 YQRDGIFENEANAG
-512 NSEGL
+512 NSSGK
-517 GEKISFDGYGLKT
+517 GEEIKFDGYGVKA
-530 GLTYKF
+530 GITYKF

-544 NSAYIQKAPSIRN
+544 NSAYLQKAPSIRN

-578 NTPISEE
+578 NSPITEE
-585 KIMSFDA
+585 KVMSFDA

-599 IFNGRITGFYSEV
+599 IFTGRLTGFYSEV

-627 GFQDD
+627 GFEDD
-632 SEFVQEILQGIDKKY
+632 SEFIQEILQGIDKKY

-657 IISSVKLKAAA
+657 ILPTVKLKGAA
-668 SLGQYT
+668 SIGQYT

-692 GPSNLKN
+692 GPSNLEN
-699 YKLAGG
+699 YKIAGG
-705 PQKAYSFGFEYRDPD
+705 PQRAYSVGFEYRDPD

-733 TYVDIS
+733 TYVDVS

-753 LPFNDYDLD
+753 LPFNDYDID
-762 IARGL
+762 IARDL

-774 DYMVVNIIGGK
+774 DYMVVNMIGGK
-785 SWKIDNYYVGFFA
+785 SWKIDDYFVGFFA
-798 SINNVLNQKYRTGGF
+798 SINNILDQKYRTGGF

-821 QELLQDTNNPKR
+821 QQLLQDTNKPKR

>member
-1 MQRTRLIF
+1 MFKSRLFLFTIL
-9 ALILFISINIY
+9 LINFNTFSQEEQQIIVNDSIN
-20 SQSEEDILVSN
+20 
-31 DTISDLSKTDDV
+31 DLSNTDDV
-43 LDLFSISLSDDELND
+43 VDLFSISLSDDELSD
-58 DTSAS
+58 DTSSA

-75 VFYRTAA
+75 IFYRTAA

-100 ILQINGVKMNKLY
+100 IVHINGIKMNKLY

-176 ANRLMATYNSGMLP
+176 SNRLMATYNSGMLE
-190 KGWAYSLSIGRR
+190 KGWAYSISIGRR

-226 FNNKHSINIAAI
+226 FNNKHSLNLAAI
-238 YAPNRRGKV
+238 YAPNRRGKA

-255 DLKGT
+255 DLKGIR
-260 KYNEYWGWQ
+260 YNEYWGYH

-280 VVEPIVILNHDW
+280 VVEPIILLNHDW
-292 IIDENSSLETSIG
+292 SIDEKSSLETSIG

-320 GSNPSPAYYQDLPS
+320 GGNPSPAYYQDLPS
-334 YFLADNDGPDYEG
+334 YFLADSNGPDYEG
-347 AYIAQENFV
+347 AYLAQENFI
-356 NNGQINWNRI
+356 NNGQINWDRI

-371 TNNLAN
+371 TNNQSG

-391 SQITINSAY
+391 TQLTLNSAY

-407 IKITTSFNYRNLISD
+407 IKFTTSVNYRSLVSD
-422 NFAEIT
+422 NFAEIS
-428 DMLGGSSYSNM
+428 DMLGGYSYSNI
-439 DSFDFL
+439 DSFDNL

-468 NVDEISGFVM
+468 NAEELSLFTM
-478 ADFSFNK
+478 MNFNFDK
-485 LDFFI
+485 FELYL
-490 AGNITNTV
+490 AGDLTNTT
-498 YQRDGIFDNEANTG
+498 YQRDGIFENEANAG
-512 NSEGL
+512 NSAGKGDE
-517 GEKISFDGYGLKT
+517 INFNGYGVKA
-530 GLTYKF
+530 GITYKF

-544 NSAYIQKAPSIRN
+544 NSAYLQKAPSIRN

-568 VGSDVNGLIN
+568 VGSDVSGLIN
-578 NTPISEE
+578 DSPISEE

-599 IFNGRITGFYSEV
+599 IFTGRLTGFYSEV

-627 GFQDD
+627 GFEDD
-632 SEFVQEILQGIDKKY
+632 SEFIQEILQGINKKY

-657 IISSVKLKAAA
+657 IIPTVKLKGAA
-668 SLGQYT
+668 SIGQYT
-674 YDNNP
+674 YANNP
-679 YLYLGADNNTVAV
+679 FLYLGADNNTVAV
-692 GPSNLKN
+692 GSSNLEN
-699 YKLAGG
+699 YKIAGG
-705 PQKAYSFGFEYRDPD
+705 PQKAYSVGFEYRDPD

-733 TYVDIS
+733 TYLDVS

-753 LPFNDYDLD
+753 LPFNDYDIN
-762 IARGL
+762 IARDL
-767 LRQEKFD
+767 LKQERFD
-774 DYMVVNIIGGK
+774 DYMVVNMIGGK
-785 SWKIDNYYVGFFA
+785 SWKIDDYYVGFFA
-798 SINNVLNQKYRTGGF
+798 SINNILDKKYRTGGF

-821 QELLQDTNNPKR
+821 QQLLQDTNKPKR

>member
-1 MQRTRLIF
+1 MHKTRLV
-9 ALILFISINIY
+9 LIVTLFITFNIF
-20 SQSEEDILVSN
+20 SQSEQRVTVS
-31 DTISDLSKTDDV
+31 DTINDLSVTNDV
-43 LDLFSISLSDDELND
+43 VDLFSISLSDDELND

-100 ILQINGVKMNKLY
+100 IVHINGIKMNKLY

-153 INIRASEYGQG
+153 INIRASEYGEG

-176 ANRLMATYNSGMLP
+176 SNRLMATYNSGMLE

-226 FNNKHSINIAAI
+226 FNNKHSLNFAAI

-255 DLKGT
+255 DLKGI
-260 KYNEYWGWQ
+260 KYNEYWGYH

-280 VVEPIVILNHDW
+280 VVEPILILNHDW
-292 IIDENSSLETSIG
+292 NINEKSNLETSIG
-305 FQFGEMGN
+305 YQLGEMGN

-320 GSNPSPAYYQDLPS
+320 GGNPSPAYYQDLPS
-334 YFLADNDGPDYEG
+334 YFLADTDGPDYEG
-347 AYIAQENFV
+347 AYIAQENFI

-371 TNNLAN
+371 TNNQAN

-391 SQITINSAY
+391 TQLTINSVFNT
-400 SREINDN
+400 EVNEN
-407 IKITTSFNYRNLISD
+407 IKLSASANYRNLVSD
-422 NFAEIT
+422 NFAEIF
-428 DMLGGSSYSNM
+428 DMLGGQSYSNI
-439 DSFDFL
+439 DSFDYL
-445 DYNLLSPNSIVSEGD
+445 DYNLLSPNSIISEGD

-468 NVDEISGFVM
+468 NAEEMSLFTM
-478 ADFSFNK
+478 MNFSFNK
-485 LDFFI
+485 LEFYL
-490 AGNITNTV
+490 AGDITNTV
-498 YQRDGIFDNEANTG
+498 YQRNGIFENEANAG
-512 NSEGL
+512 NSSGKGDE
-517 GEKISFDGYGLKT
+517 ISFDGYGVKL
-530 GLTYKF
+530 GITYKF

-544 NSAYIQKAPSIRN
+544 NSAYLQKAPSIRN

-578 NTPISEE
+578 DSPITEE

-599 IFNGRITGFYSEV
+599 IFTGRLTGFYSAV

-627 GFQDD
+627 GFADD

-647 LGVEFGVEAQ
+647 FGVEFGVEAQ
-657 IISSVKLKAAA
+657 IIPTVKLKGAA
-668 SLGQYT
+668 SIGQYT

-692 GPSNLKN
+692 GPSNLEN
-699 YKLAGG
+699 YKIAGG
-705 PQKAYSFGFEYRDPD
+705 PQRAYSLGFEYRDPD

-733 TYVDIS
+733 TYLDVS

-753 LPFNDYDLD
+753 LPFNDYDVT
-762 IARGL
+762 IARDL

-774 DYMVVNIIGGK
+774 DYMVVNMIGGK
-785 SWKIDNYYVGFFA
+785 SWKIDNYFVGFFA
-798 SINNVLNQKYRTGGF
+798 SINNILDQKYRTGGF

-821 QELLQDTNNPKR
+821 QQLLQDTNKPKR

>member
-1 MQRTRLIF
+1 MYKTRLVLIIILLTNFNIF
-9 ALILFISINIY
+9 
-20 SQSEEDILVSN
+20 SQAEEQITVN
-31 DTISDLSKTDDV
+31 DTINNLSTTNDV
-43 LDLFSISLSDDELND
+43 VDFFSISLSDDELND

-100 ILQINGVKMNKLY
+100 IVHINGIKMNKLY

-153 INIRASEYGQG
+153 INIRASEYGEG

-176 ANRLMATYNSGMLP
+176 SNRLMATYNSGMLE

-211 SFYDSNSAFLSVQKI
+211 SFYDSNSAFFSVQKI
-226 FNNKHSINIAAI
+226 FNSKHSLNLAAI

-255 DLKGT
+255 DLKGI
-260 KYNEYWGWQ
+260 KYNEYWGYQ

-280 VVEPIVILNHDW
+280 VVEPIILLNHDW
-292 IIDENSSLETSIG
+292 SIDENSSLETSIG
-305 FQFGEMGN
+305 YQFGEMGN

-320 GSNPSPAYYQDLPS
+320 GGNPSPAYYQDLPS
-334 YFLADNDGPDYEG
+334 YFLADTNGPDYEG

-356 NNGQINWNRI
+356 NDGQINWNRI
-366 YDANL
+366 YDANI
-371 TNNLAN
+371 TNNLSN

-391 SQITINSAY
+391 TQLTINSAY
-400 SREINDN
+400 NREINEN
-407 IKITTSFNYRNLISD
+407 IKITTSVNYRNLVSD
-422 NFAEIT
+422 NFAEIS
-428 DMLGGSSYSNM
+428 DMLGGYSYSNI
-439 DSFDFL
+439 DSFDNL
-445 DYNLLSPNSIVSEGD
+445 DYNLLSPNSIVSDGD

-468 NVDEISGFVM
+468 NAEEISL
-478 ADFSFNK
+478 FSMINFSYNK
-485 LDFFI
+485 LEFYL
-490 AGNITNTV
+490 AGDLTNTT
-498 YQRDGIFDNEANTG
+498 YQRDGIFENEANAG
-512 NSEGL
+512 NSSGK
-517 GEKISFDGYGLKT
+517 GEEIKFDGHGVKA
-530 GLTYKF
+530 GITYKF

-544 NSAYIQKAPSIRN
+544 NSSYLQKAPSIRN

-568 VGSDVNGLIN
+568 VGSDVIGLIN
-578 NTPISEE
+578 NSPITEE
-585 KIMSFDA
+585 KVMSFDA

-599 IFNGRITGFYSEV
+599 IFTGRLTGFYSEV

-627 GFQDD
+627 GFEDD
-632 SEFVQEILQGIDKKY
+632 SEFIQEILQGIDKKY

-657 IISSVKLKAAA
+657 IIPTVKLKGAT
-668 SLGQYT
+668 SIGQYT

-692 GPSNLKN
+692 GPSNLEN
-699 YKLAGG
+699 YKIAGG
-705 PQKAYSFGFEYRDPD
+705 PQRAYSVGFEYRDPD

-733 TYVDIS
+733 TYVDVS

-753 LPFNDYDLD
+753 LPFNDYDID
-762 IARGL
+762 IARDL

-774 DYMVVNIIGGK
+774 DYMVVNMIGGK
-785 SWKIDNYYVGFFA
+785 SWKIDDYFVGFFA
-798 SINNVLNQKYRTGGF
+798 SINNILDQKYRTGGF

-821 QELLQDTNNPKR
+821 QQLLQDTNKPKR

>member
-1 MQRTRLIF
+1 MYKTRLV
-9 ALILFISINIY
+9 LIVVLFINFNIF
-20 SQSEEDILVSN
+20 SQVEQQITVT
-31 DTISDLSKTDDV
+31 DTINDLSSTNDIVDM
-43 LDLFSISLSDDELND
+43 FSISLSDDELND

-100 ILQINGVKMNKLY
+100 IVHINGVKMNKLY

-153 INIRASEYGQG
+153 INVRASEYGEG

-176 ANRLMATYNSGMLP
+176 SNRLMATYNSGMLQ

-226 FNNKHSINIAAI
+226 FNNKHSLNLAAI

-255 DLKGT
+255 DLKGI
-260 KYNEYWGWQ
+260 KYNEYWGFH

-280 VVEPIVILNHDW
+280 VVEPILLLNHDW
-292 IIDENSSLETSIG
+292 SIDDKSNLETSIG
-305 FQFGEMGN
+305 YQFGEMGN

-320 GSNPSPAYYQDLPS
+320 GANPSPAYYQDLPS
-334 YFLADNDGPDYEG
+334 YFLADTDGPDYEG
-347 AYIAQENFV
+347 AYLAQENFI

-371 TNNLAN
+371 TNNQAN

-391 SQITINSAY
+391 TQLTINSAY
-400 SREINDN
+400 NREINEN
-407 IKITTSFNYRNLISD
+407 IRVTASANYRNLVSD
-422 NFAEIT
+422 NFAEIS
-428 DMLGGSSYSNM
+428 DMLGGYSYSNI
-439 DSFDFL
+439 DSFDYL

-468 NVDEISGFVM
+468 NAEEMSLFSMIN
-478 ADFSFNK
+478 FSFNK
-485 LDFFI
+485 LEFYV
-490 AGNITNTV
+490 AGDITNTT
-498 YQRDGIFDNEANTG
+498 YQRDGIFENEANAG
-512 NSEGL
+512 NSSGK
-517 GEKISFDGYGLKT
+517 GDAISFDGYGVKA
-530 GLTYKF
+530 GITYKF

-544 NSAYIQKAPSIRN
+544 NSAYLQKAPSIRN
-557 TFTNSRVNHNV
+557 TFTNSRVNHNI

-578 NTPISEE
+578 DSPITEE

-599 IFNGRITGFYSEV
+599 IFTGRLTGFYSEV

-627 GFQDD
+627 GFEDD
-632 SEFVQEILQGIDKKY
+632 SEFIQEILQGIDKKY
-647 LGVEFGVEAQ
+647 FGVEFGVEAQ
-657 IISSVKLKAAA
+657 IIPTVKLKGAA
-668 SLGQYT
+668 SIGQYT

-692 GPSNLKN
+692 GPSNLEN
-699 YKLAGG
+699 YKIAGG
-705 PQKAYSFGFEYRDPD
+705 PQKAYSVGFEYRDPD
-720 YWFIGVT
+720 YWFIGIT

-733 TYVDIS
+733 TYVDVS

-753 LPFNDYDLD
+753 LPFNDYDIS
-762 IARGL
+762 IARDL
-767 LRQEKFD
+767 LKQEKFD
-774 DYMVVNIIGGK
+774 DYMVVNMIGGK
-785 SWKIDNYYVGFFA
+785 SWKIDDYYVGFFA
-798 SINNVLNQKYRTGGF
+798 SINNILDQKYRTGGF

-821 QELLQDTNNPKR
+821 QQLLQDTNKPKR

>member
-1 MQRTRLIF
+1 MYKTRLVLII
-9 ALILFISINIY
+9 ILFTNFNIF
-20 SQSEEDILVSN
+20 SQAEEQITVN
-31 DTISDLSKTDDV
+31 DTINNLSTTNDV
-43 LDLFSISLSDDELND
+43 VDFFSISLSDDELND

-100 ILQINGVKMNKLY
+100 IVHINGIKMNKLY

-153 INIRASEYGQG
+153 INIRASEYGEG

-176 ANRLMATYNSGMLP
+176 SNRLMATYNSGMLE

-226 FNNKHSINIAAI
+226 FNTKHSLNLAAI

-255 DLKGT
+255 DLKGI
-260 KYNEYWGWQ
+260 KYNEYWGYQ

-280 VVEPIVILNHDW
+280 VVEPIILLNHDW
-292 IIDENSSLETSIG
+292 SIDENSSLETSIG
-305 FQFGEMGN
+305 YQFGEMGN

-320 GSNPSPAYYQDLPS
+320 GGNPSPAYYQDLPS
-334 YFLADNDGPDYEG
+334 YFLADTNGPDYEG

-356 NNGQINWNRI
+356 NDGQINWNRI

-371 TNNLAN
+371 TNNLSN

-391 SQITINSAY
+391 TQLTLNSAY
-400 SREINDN
+400 SREINEN
-407 IKITTSFNYRNLISD
+407 IKITSSVNYRNLVSD
-422 NFAEIT
+422 NFAEIS
-428 DMLGGSSYSNM
+428 DMLGGYSYSNI
-439 DSFDFL
+439 DSFDNL
-445 DYNLLSPNSIVSEGD
+445 DYNLLSPNSIVSDGD

-468 NVDEISGFVM
+468 NAEEISL
-478 ADFSFNK
+478 FSMINFSYNK
-485 LDFFI
+485 LEFYL
-490 AGNITNTV
+490 AGDLTNTT
-498 YQRDGIFDNEANTG
+498 YQRDGIFENEANVG
-512 NSEGL
+512 NSSGK
-517 GEKISFDGYGLKT
+517 GEDIKFDGYGVKA
-530 GLTYKF
+530 GITYKF

-544 NSAYIQKAPSIRN
+544 NSAYLQKAPSIRN

-578 NTPISEE
+578 NSPISEE
-585 KIMSFDA
+585 KVMSFDA

-599 IFNGRITGFYSEV
+599 IFTGRLTGFYSEV

-627 GFQDD
+627 GFEDD
-632 SEFVQEILQGIDKKY
+632 SEFIQEILQGIDKKY
-647 LGVEFGVEAQ
+647 LGVEFGVEVQ
-657 IISSVKLKAAA
+657 IIPTVKLKGAA
-668 SLGQYT
+668 SIGQYT

-692 GPSNLKN
+692 GPSNLEN
-699 YKLAGG
+699 YKIAGG
-705 PQKAYSFGFEYRDPD
+705 PQRAYSAGFEYRDPD

-733 TYVDIS
+733 TYVDVS

-753 LPFNDYDLD
+753 LPFNDYDID
-762 IARGL
+762 IARDL

-774 DYMVVNIIGGK
+774 DYMVFNMIGGK
-785 SWKIDNYYVGFFA
+785 SWKIDDYFVGFFA
-798 SINNVLNQKYRTGGF
+798 SINNILDQKYRTGGF

-821 QELLQDTNNPKR
+821 QQLLQDTNKPKR

>member
-1 MQRTRLIF
+1 MFKSRLFLFTIL
-9 ALILFISINIY
+9 LINFNTFSQEEQQIIVNDSIN
-20 SQSEEDILVSN
+20 
-31 DTISDLSKTDDV
+31 DLSNTDDV
-43 LDLFSISLSDDELND
+43 VDLFSISLSDDELSD
-58 DTSAS
+58 DTSSA

-75 VFYRTAA
+75 IFYRTAA

-100 ILQINGVKMNKLY
+100 IVHINGIKMNKLY

-176 ANRLMATYNSGMLP
+176 SNRLMATYNSGMLE
-190 KGWAYSLSIGRR
+190 KGWAYSISIGRR

-226 FNNKHSINIAAI
+226 FNNKHSLNLATI
-238 YAPNRRGKV
+238 YAPNRRGKA

-255 DLKGT
+255 DLKGIR
-260 KYNEYWGWQ
+260 YNEYWGYH

-280 VVEPIVILNHDW
+280 VVEPIILLNHDW
-292 IIDENSSLETSIG
+292 SIDEKSSLETSIG

-320 GSNPSPAYYQDLPS
+320 GGNPSPAYYQDLPS
-334 YFLADNDGPDYEG
+334 YFLADSNGPDYEG
-347 AYIAQENFV
+347 AYLAQENFI
-356 NNGQINWNRI
+356 NNGQINWDRI

-371 TNNLAN
+371 TNNQSG

-391 SQITINSAY
+391 TQLTLNSAY

-407 IKITTSFNYRNLISD
+407 IKITTSVNYRSLVSD
-422 NFAEIT
+422 NFAEIS
-428 DMLGGSSYSNM
+428 DMLGGYSYSNI
-439 DSFDFL
+439 DSFDNL

-468 NVDEISGFVM
+468 NAEELSLFTMMNFTFDKFE
-478 ADFSFNK
+478 
-485 LDFFI
+485 LYL
-490 AGNITNTV
+490 AGDLTNTT
-498 YQRDGIFDNEANTG
+498 YQRDGIFENEANAG
-512 NSEGL
+512 NSAGKGDE
-517 GEKISFDGYGLKT
+517 INFNGYGVKA
-530 GLTYKF
+530 GITYKF

-544 NSAYIQKAPSIRN
+544 NSAFLQKAPSIRN

-568 VGSDVNGLIN
+568 VGSDVSGLIN
-578 NTPISEE
+578 DSPISEE

-599 IFNGRITGFYSEV
+599 IFTGRLTGFYSEV

-627 GFQDD
+627 GFEDD
-632 SEFVQEILQGIDKKY
+632 SEFIQEILQGIDKKY

-657 IISSVKLKAAA
+657 IIPTVKLKGAA
-668 SLGQYT
+668 SIGQYT
-674 YDNNP
+674 YANNP
-679 YLYLGADNNTVAV
+679 FLYLGADNNTVAV
-692 GPSNLKN
+692 GSSNLEN
-699 YKLAGG
+699 YKIAGG
-705 PQKAYSFGFEYRDPD
+705 PQKAYSVGFEYRDPD

-733 TYVDIS
+733 TYLDVS

-753 LPFNDYDLD
+753 LPFNDYDIN
-762 IARGL
+762 IARDL
-767 LRQEKFD
+767 LKQERFD
-774 DYMVVNIIGGK
+774 DYMVVNMIGGK
-785 SWKIDNYYVGFFA
+785 SWKIDDYYVGFFA
-798 SINNVLNQKYRTGGF
+798 SINNILDKKYRTGGF

-821 QELLQDTNNPKR
+821 QQLLQDTNKPKR

>member
-1 MQRTRLIF
+1 MHKTRL
-9 ALILFISINIY
+9 ALIIILFINFNIF
-20 SQSEEDILVSN
+20 SQAEQQVIIS
-31 DTISDLSKTDDV
+31 DTINDLSTTNDV
-43 LDLFSISLSDDELND
+43 VDLFSISLSDDELND

-100 ILQINGVKMNKLY
+100 IVHINGVKMNKLY

-153 INIRASEYGQG
+153 INIRASEYGEG

-176 ANRLMATYNSGMLP
+176 SNRLMATYNSGMLE

-226 FNNKHSINIAAI
+226 FNNKHSLNFAAI

-255 DLKGT
+255 DLKGI
-260 KYNEYWGWQ
+260 KYNEYWGYH

-280 VVEPIVILNHDW
+280 VVEPILLLNHDW
-292 IIDENSSLETSIG
+292 SIDDKSSLETSIG
-305 FQFGEMGN
+305 YQFGEMGN

-320 GSNPSPAYYQDLPS
+320 GANPSPAYYQDLPS
-334 YFLADNDGPDYEG
+334 YFLADTDGPDYEG
-347 AYIAQENFV
+347 AYIAQENFI

-371 TNNLAN
+371 TNNQAN

-391 SQITINSAY
+391 TQLTINSAY
-400 SREINDN
+400 NREINEN
-407 IKITTSFNYRNLISD
+407 IKVTASANYRNLVSD
-422 NFAEIT
+422 NFAEIS
-428 DMLGGSSYSNM
+428 DMLGGYSYSNI
-439 DSFDFL
+439 DSFDYL

-468 NVDEISGFVM
+468 NAEEMSLFSMIN
-478 ADFSFNK
+478 FSFNK
-485 LDFFI
+485 LEFYV
-490 AGNITNTV
+490 AGDITNTT
-498 YQRDGIFDNEANTG
+498 YQRDGIFENEANAG
-512 NSEGL
+512 NSAGKGDE
-517 GEKISFDGYGLKT
+517 ISFDGYGIKA
-530 GLTYKF
+530 GITYKF

-544 NSAYIQKAPSIRN
+544 NSAYLQKAPSIRN

-568 VGSDVNGLIN
+568 VGSDINGLIN
-578 NTPISEE
+578 DSPITEE

-599 IFNGRITGFYSEV
+599 IFTGRLTGFYSEV

-627 GFQDD
+627 GFEDD
-632 SEFVQEILQGIDKKY
+632 SEFIQEILQGIDKKY

-657 IISSVKLKAAA
+657 IIPTVKLKGAA
-668 SLGQYT
+668 SIGQYT

-692 GPSNLKN
+692 GPSNLEN
-699 YKLAGG
+699 YKIAGG
-705 PQKAYSFGFEYRDPD
+705 PQKAYSVGFEYRDPD
-720 YWFIGVT
+720 YWFIGIT

-733 TYVDIS
+733 TYVDVS

-753 LPFNDYDLD
+753 LPFNDYDIS
-762 IARGL
+762 IARQL
-767 LRQEKFD
+767 LKQEKFD
-774 DYMVVNIIGGK
+774 DYMVVNMIGGK
-785 SWKIDNYYVGFFA
+785 SWKIDDYYVGFFA
-798 SINNVLNQKYRTGGF
+798 SINNILDQKYRTGGF

-821 QELLQDTNNPKR
+821 QQLLQDTNKPKR

>member
-1 MQRTRLIF
+1 
-9 ALILFISINIY
+9 
-20 SQSEEDILVSN
+20 
-31 DTISDLSKTDDV
+31 
-43 LDLFSISLSDDELND
+43 
-58 DTSAS
+58 
-63 DNISGLLNSSMD
+63 
-75 VFYRTAA
+75 
-82 YEFSSSFFKVRG
+82 
-94 LDSDNA
+94 
-100 ILQINGVKMNKLY
+100 MNKLY

-153 INIRASEYGQG
+153 INIRASEYGEG

-176 ANRLMATYNSGMLP
+176 SNRLMATYNSGMLE

-226 FNNKHSINIAAI
+226 FNNKHSLNFAAI

-255 DLKGT
+255 DLKGI
-260 KYNEYWGWQ
+260 KYNEYWGYH

-280 VVEPIVILNHDW
+280 VVEPILLLNHDW
-292 IIDENSSLETSIG
+292 SIDDKSSLETSIG
-305 FQFGEMGN
+305 YQFGEMGN

-320 GSNPSPAYYQDLPS
+320 GANPSPAYYQDLPS
-334 YFLADNDGPDYEG
+334 YYLADTDGPDYEG
-347 AYIAQENFV
+347 AYIAQENFI

-371 TNNLAN
+371 TNNQAN

-391 SQITINSAY
+391 TQLTINSAY
-400 SREINDN
+400 NREINEN
-407 IKITTSFNYRNLISD
+407 IKVTASANYRNLVSD
-422 NFAEIT
+422 NFAEIS
-428 DMLGGSSYSNM
+428 DMLGGYSYSNI
-439 DSFDFL
+439 DSFDYL

-468 NVDEISGFVM
+468 NAEEMSLFSMIN
-478 ADFSFNK
+478 FSFNK
-485 LDFFI
+485 LEFYV
-490 AGNITNTV
+490 AGDITNTT
-498 YQRDGIFDNEANTG
+498 YQRDGIFENEANAG
-512 NSEGL
+512 NSAGKGDE
-517 GEKISFDGYGLKT
+517 ISFDGYGIKA
-530 GLTYKF
+530 GITYKF

-544 NSAYIQKAPSIRN
+544 NSAYLQKAPSIRN

-568 VGSDVNGLIN
+568 VGSDINGLIN
-578 NTPISEE
+578 DSPITEE

-599 IFNGRITGFYSEV
+599 IFTGRLTGFYSEV

-627 GFQDD
+627 GFEDD
-632 SEFVQEILQGIDKKY
+632 SEFIQEILQGIDKKY

-657 IISSVKLKAAA
+657 IIPTVKLKGAA
-668 SLGQYT
+668 SIGQYT

-692 GPSNLKN
+692 GPSNLEN
-699 YKLAGG
+699 YKIAGG
-705 PQKAYSFGFEYRDPD
+705 PQKAYSVGFEYRDPD
-720 YWFIGVT
+720 YWFIGIT

-733 TYVDIS
+733 TYVDVS

-753 LPFNDYDLD
+753 LPFNDYDIS
-762 IARGL
+762 IARDL
-767 LRQEKFD
+767 LKQEKFD
-774 DYMVVNIIGGK
+774 DYMVINMIGGK
-785 SWKIDNYYVGFFA
+785 SWKIDDYYVGFFA
-798 SINNVLNQKYRTGGF
+798 SINNILDQKYRTGGF

-821 QELLQDTNNPKR
+821 QQLLQDTNKPKR

>member
-1 MQRTRLIF
+1 MHKTRLVLII
-9 ALILFISINIY
+9 ILFINFNIF
-20 SQSEEDILVSN
+20 SQSEQQVTVS
-31 DTISDLSKTDDV
+31 DTINDLSVTNDV
-43 LDLFSISLSDDELND
+43 VDLFSISLSDDELND

-100 ILQINGVKMNKLY
+100 IVHINGIKMNKLY

-126 DVLRNQELS
+126 DVLRSQELS

-153 INIRASEYGQG
+153 INIRASEYGEG

-176 ANRLMATYNSGMLP
+176 SNRLMATYNSGMLE

-226 FNNKHSINIAAI
+226 FNNKHSLNFAAI

-255 DLKGT
+255 DLKGI
-260 KYNEYWGWQ
+260 KYNEYWGYH

-280 VVEPIVILNHDW
+280 VVEPILILNHDW
-292 IIDENSSLETSIG
+292 NINEKSNLETSIG
-305 FQFGEMGN
+305 YQFGEMGN

-320 GSNPSPAYYQDLPS
+320 GGNPSPAYYQDLPS
-334 YFLADNDGPDYEG
+334 YFLADTDGPDYEG
-347 AYIAQENFV
+347 AYIAQENFI

-371 TNNLAN
+371 TNNQAN

-391 SQITINSAY
+391 TQLTINSVFNT
-400 SREINDN
+400 EVNEN
-407 IKITTSFNYRNLISD
+407 IKLSASANYRNLVSD
-422 NFAEIT
+422 NFAEIF
-428 DMLGGSSYSNM
+428 DMLGGQSYSNI
-439 DSFDFL
+439 DSFDYL
-445 DYNLLSPNSIVSEGD
+445 DYNLLSPNSIIYEGD

-468 NVDEISGFVM
+468 NAEEMSLFTM
-478 ADFSFNK
+478 MNFSFNK
-485 LDFFI
+485 LEFYL
-490 AGNITNTV
+490 AGDITNTV
-498 YQRDGIFDNEANTG
+498 YQRNGIFENEANAG
-512 NSEGL
+512 NSSGKGDE
-517 GEKISFDGYGLKT
+517 ISFDGYGVKL
-530 GLTYKF
+530 GITYKF

-544 NSAYIQKAPSIRN
+544 NSAYLQKAPSIRN

-578 NTPISEE
+578 DSPITEE

-599 IFNGRITGFYSEV
+599 IFTGRLTGFYSAV

-627 GFQDD
+627 GFADD

-647 LGVEFGVEAQ
+647 FGVEFGVEAQ
-657 IISSVKLKAAA
+657 IIPTVKLKGAA
-668 SLGQYT
+668 SIGQYT

-692 GPSNLKN
+692 GPSNLEN
-699 YKLAGG
+699 YKIAGG
-705 PQKAYSFGFEYRDPD
+705 PQRAYSLGFEYRDPD

-733 TYVDIS
+733 TYLDVS

-753 LPFNDYDLD
+753 LPFNDYDVT
-762 IARGL
+762 IARDL

-774 DYMVVNIIGGK
+774 DYMVVNMIGGK
-785 SWKIDNYYVGFFA
+785 SWKIDNYFVGFFA
-798 SINNVLNQKYRTGGF
+798 SINNILDQKYRTGGF

-821 QELLQDTNNPKR
+821 QQLLQDTNKPKR

>member
-1 MQRTRLIF
+1 MYKTRLVLIIILLINFNIF
-9 ALILFISINIY
+9 
-20 SQSEEDILVSN
+20 SQTEEQITVN
-31 DTISDLSKTDDV
+31 DTINNLSTTNDV
-43 LDLFSISLSDDELND
+43 VDFFSISLSDDELND

-100 ILQINGVKMNKLY
+100 IVHINGIKMNKLY

-153 INIRASEYGQG
+153 INIRASEYGEG

-176 ANRLMATYNSGMLP
+176 SNRLMATYNSGMLE

-226 FNNKHSINIAAI
+226 FNSKHSLNLAAI

-255 DLKGT
+255 DLKGI
-260 KYNEYWGWQ
+260 KYNEYWGYQ

-280 VVEPIVILNHDW
+280 VVEPIILLNHDW
-292 IIDENSSLETSIG
+292 SIDENSSLETSIG
-305 FQFGEMGN
+305 YQFGEMGN

-320 GSNPSPAYYQDLPS
+320 GGNPSPAYYQDLPS
-334 YFLADNDGPDYEG
+334 YFLADTNGPDYEG

-356 NNGQINWNRI
+356 NDGQINWNRI
-366 YDANL
+366 YDANI
-371 TNNLAN
+371 TNNLSN

-391 SQITINSAY
+391 TQLTINSAY
-400 SREINDN
+400 NREINEN
-407 IKITTSFNYRNLISD
+407 IKITSSLNYRNLVSD
-422 NFAEIT
+422 NFAEIS
-428 DMLGGSSYSNM
+428 DMLGGYSYSNI
-439 DSFDFL
+439 DSFDNL
-445 DYNLLSPNSIVSEGD
+445 DYNLLSPNSIVSDGD

-468 NVDEISGFVM
+468 NAEEISL
-478 ADFSFNK
+478 FSMINFSYNK
-485 LDFFI
+485 LEFYL
-490 AGNITNTV
+490 AGDLTNTT
-498 YQRDGIFDNEANTG
+498 YQRDGIFENEANAG
-512 NSEGL
+512 NSSGK
-517 GEKISFDGYGLKT
+517 GEEIKFDGYGVKA
-530 GLTYKF
+530 GITYKF

-544 NSAYIQKAPSIRN
+544 NSAYLQKAPSIRN

-578 NTPISEE
+578 NSPITEE
-585 KIMSFDA
+585 KVMSFDA

-599 IFNGRITGFYSEV
+599 IFTGRLTGFYSEV

-627 GFQDD
+627 GFEDD
-632 SEFVQEILQGIDKKY
+632 SEFIQEILQGIDKKY

-657 IISSVKLKAAA
+657 IIPTVKLKGAA
-668 SLGQYT
+668 SIGQYT

-692 GPSNLKN
+692 GPSNLEN
-699 YKLAGG
+699 YKIAGG
-705 PQKAYSFGFEYRDPD
+705 PQRAYSVGFEYRDPD

-733 TYVDIS
+733 TYVDVS

-753 LPFNDYDLD
+753 LPFNDYDID
-762 IARGL
+762 IARDL

-774 DYMVVNIIGGK
+774 DYMVVNMIGGK
-785 SWKIDNYYVGFFA
+785 SWKIDDYFVGFFA
-798 SINNVLNQKYRTGGF
+798 SINNILDQKYRTGGF

-821 QELLQDTNNPKR
+821 QQLLQDTNKPKR

>member
-1 MQRTRLIF
+1 MQSKN
-9 ALILFISINIY
+9 LFFLLFLFTYFNAF
-20 SQSEEDILVSN
+20 SQSDVNGISN
-31 DTISDLSKTDDV
+31 DSLEDLSSTNEV
-43 LDLFSISLSDDELND
+43 VDLFSISLSDDELND
-58 DTSAS
+58 DTYAS

-75 VFYRTAA
+75 IFYRTAA
-82 YEFSSSFFKVRG
+82 YEFGSSFFKVRG

-100 ILQINGVKMNKLY
+100 TVQINGIKMNKLY

-141 KYNFGGILGSNN
+141 KYNFGGVLGSNN
-153 INIRASEYGQG
+153 INVRASQYGEG

-176 ANRLMATYNSGMLP
+176 SNRLMASYNSGILE
-190 KGWAYSLSIGRR
+190 KGWAYSISFGRR
-202 WGNEGYQDA
+202 WGNEGYQEA
-211 SFYDSNSAFLSVQKI
+211 SFYDSNSAFLSVHKS
-226 FNNKHSINIAAI
+226 FNDKHSLNFAAI

-255 DLKGT
+255 DLKGI

-280 VVEPIVILNHDW
+280 VVEPILILNHDW
-292 IIDENSSLETSIG
+292 IINDSSNLETSFG

-334 YFLADNDGPDYEG
+334 YYLADSNGPDYEG

-356 NNGQINWNRI
+356 GDGQINWNRI
-366 YDANL
+366 YDANN
-371 TNNLAN
+371 TNSLAN

-391 SQITINSAY
+391 KQLTINSTY
-400 SREINDN
+400 TNEISEN
-407 IKITTSFNYRNLISD
+407 IKISTSINHVNLVSE
-422 NFAEIT
+422 NFAEIS
-428 DMLGGSSYSNM
+428 DMLGGSSYTNI
-439 DSFDFL
+439 DSFDNL
-445 DYNLLSPNSIVSEGD
+445 DYNLLSPNSIVSLGD

-468 NVDEISGFVM
+468 NVQETSLFSMI
-478 ADFSFNK
+478 DFSYNK
-485 LDFFI
+485 LDFYL
-490 AGNITNTV
+490 AGNLTNTI
-498 YQRDGIFDNEANTG
+498 YQRDGVFENEANIG
-512 NSEGL
+512 NSAGKGNEVT
-517 GEKISFDGYGLKT
+517 FDGFGVKT

-536 SGKHILDF
+536 SGKHIIDF
-544 NSAYIQKAPSIRN
+544 NSAYLQKAPSIRN
-557 TFTNSRVNHNV
+557 TFTNSRVNHNI
-568 VGSDVNGLIN
+568 VGSDANGLIN
-578 NTPISEE
+578 NTPITEE

-599 IFNGRITGFYSEV
+599 VFTGRITGFYSEV

-627 GFQDD
+627 GFAED

-647 LGVEFGVEAQ
+647 FGLEFGVEAQ
-657 IISSVKLKAAA
+657 IIPSVKIKAA
-668 SLGQYT
+668 SSIGQYT

-679 YLYLGADNNTVAV
+679 YLYLGADSYTVAV
-692 GPSNLKN
+692 GQSNLKN
-699 YKLAGG
+699 YKVAGG
-705 PQKAYSFGFEYRDPD
+705 PQRAYSIGFEYRDPN
-720 YWFIGVT
+720 YWFVGVT

-733 TYVDIS
+733 TYIDIS

-753 LPFNDYDLD
+753 LPFNDYNLN
-762 IARGL
+762 IAQDL

-774 DYMVVNIIGGK
+774 DYMVMNMIGGK
-785 SWKIDNYYVGFFA
+785 SWRIDNYYVGFFA
-798 SINNVLNQKYRTGGF
+798 SINNILNQKYRTGGF

-821 QELLQDTNNPKR
+821 QELLQDVNKPKR

>member
-1 MQRTRLIF
+1 M
-9 ALILFISINIY
+9 
-20 SQSEEDILVSN
+20 
-31 DTISDLSKTDDV
+31 
-43 LDLFSISLSDDELND
+43 
-58 DTSAS
+58 
-63 DNISGLLNSSMD
+63 
-75 VFYRTAA
+75 
-82 YEFSSSFFKVRG
+82 
-94 LDSDNA
+94 
-100 ILQINGVKMNKLY
+100 
-113 NGRPQWSNWGGLN
+113 N

-141 KYNFGGILGSNN
+141 KYNFGGVLGSNN
-153 INIRASEYGQG
+153 INIRASQYGEG

-176 ANRLMATYNSGMLP
+176 SNRLMASYNSGILE
-190 KGWAYSLSIGRR
+190 KGWAYSISFGRR
-202 WGNEGYQDA
+202 WGNEGYQEA
-211 SFYDSNSAFLSVQKI
+211 SFYDSNSAFLSVHKS
-226 FNNKHSINIAAI
+226 FNDKHSLNFAAI

-255 DLKGT
+255 DLKGI

-280 VVEPIVILNHDW
+280 VVEPILILNHDW
-292 IIDENSSLETSIG
+292 IINDSSNLETSFG

-334 YFLADNDGPDYEG
+334 YYLADSNGPDYEG

-356 NNGQINWNRI
+356 GDGQINWNRI
-366 YDANL
+366 YDANN
-371 TNNLAN
+371 TNSLAN

-391 SQITINSAY
+391 KQLTINSTY
-400 SREINDN
+400 TNEISEN
-407 IKITTSFNYRNLISD
+407 IKISTSINHVNLVSE
-422 NFAEIT
+422 NFAEIS
-428 DMLGGSSYSNM
+428 DMLGGSSYTNI
-439 DSFDFL
+439 DSFDNL
-445 DYNLLSPNSIVSEGD
+445 DYNLLSPNSIVSLGD

-468 NVDEISGFVM
+468 NVQETSLFSMI
-478 ADFSFNK
+478 DFSYNK
-485 LDFFI
+485 LDFYL
-490 AGNITNTV
+490 AGNLTNTI
-498 YQRDGIFDNEANTG
+498 YQRDGVFENEANIG
-512 NSEGL
+512 NSAGKGNEVT
-517 GEKISFDGYGLKT
+517 FDGFGVKT

-536 SGKHILDF
+536 SGKHIIDF
-544 NSAYIQKAPSIRN
+544 NSAYLQKAPSIRN
-557 TFTNSRVNHNV
+557 TFTNSRVNHNI
-568 VGSDVNGLIN
+568 VGSDANGLIN
-578 NTPISEE
+578 NTPITEE

-599 IFNGRITGFYSEV
+599 VFTGRITGFYSEV

-627 GFQDD
+627 GFAED

-647 LGVEFGVEAQ
+647 FGLEFGVEAQ
-657 IISSVKLKAAA
+657 IIPSVKIKAA
-668 SLGQYT
+668 SSIGQYT

-679 YLYLGADNNTVAV
+679 YLYLGADSYTVAV
-692 GPSNLKN
+692 GQSNLKN
-699 YKLAGG
+699 YKVAGG
-705 PQKAYSFGFEYRDPD
+705 PQRAYSIGFEYRDPN
-720 YWFIGVT
+720 YWFVGVT

-733 TYVDIS
+733 TYIDIS

-753 LPFNDYDLD
+753 LPFNDYNLN
-762 IARGL
+762 IAQDL

-774 DYMVVNIIGGK
+774 DYMVMNMIGGK
-785 SWKIDNYYVGFFA
+785 SWRIDNYYVGFFA
-798 SINNVLNQKYRTGGF
+798 SINNILNQKYRTGGF

-821 QELLQDTNNPKR
+821 QELLQDVNKPKR

>member
-1 MQRTRLIF
+1 MHKTRLVLII
-9 ALILFISINIY
+9 ILFINFNIF
-20 SQSEEDILVSN
+20 SQAEQQVILS
-31 DTISDLSKTDDV
+31 DTINDLSNTNDV
-43 LDLFSISLSDDELND
+43 VDLFSISLSDDELND
-58 DTSAS
+58 DTSAA

-100 ILQINGVKMNKLY
+100 IVHINGVKMNKLY

-153 INIRASEYGQG
+153 INIRASEYGEG

-176 ANRLMATYNSGMLP
+176 SNRLMATYNSGMLE

-226 FNNKHSINIAAI
+226 FNNKHSLNFAAI

-255 DLKGT
+255 DLKGI
-260 KYNEYWGWQ
+260 KYNEYWGYH

-280 VVEPIVILNHDW
+280 VVEPILLLNHDW
-292 IIDENSSLETSIG
+292 SIDDKSNIETSIG
-305 FQFGEMGN
+305 YQFGEMGN

-320 GSNPSPAYYQDLPS
+320 GANPSPAYYQDLPS
-334 YFLADNDGPDYEG
+334 YFLADSDGPDYEG
-347 AYIAQENFV
+347 AYLAQENFI

-371 TNNLAN
+371 TNNQAN

-391 SQITINSAY
+391 TQLTINSAY
-400 SREINDN
+400 NREINEN
-407 IKITTSFNYRNLISD
+407 IKVTASANYRNLVSD
-422 NFAEIT
+422 NFAEIS
-428 DMLGGSSYSNM
+428 DMLGGYSYSNI
-439 DSFDFL
+439 DSFDYL

-468 NVDEISGFVM
+468 NAEEMSLFSMIN
-478 ADFSFNK
+478 FSFNK
-485 LDFFI
+485 LEFYI
-490 AGNITNTV
+490 AGDITNTT
-498 YQRDGIFDNEANTG
+498 YQRDGIFENEANAG
-512 NSEGL
+512 NSAGKGDE
-517 GEKISFDGYGLKT
+517 ISFDGYGVKL
-530 GLTYKF
+530 GITYKF

-544 NSAYIQKAPSIRN
+544 NSAYLQKAPSIRN

-568 VGSDVNGLIN
+568 VGSDINGLIN
-578 NTPISEE
+578 DSPITEE

-599 IFNGRITGFYSEV
+599 IFTGRLTGFYSEV

-627 GFQDD
+627 GFEDD
-632 SEFVQEILQGIDKKY
+632 SEFIQEILQGIDKKY
-647 LGVEFGVEAQ
+647 FGVEFGVEAQ
-657 IISSVKLKAAA
+657 IIPTVKLKGAA
-668 SLGQYT
+668 SIGQYT

-692 GPSNLKN
+692 GPSNLEN
-699 YKLAGG
+699 YKIAGG
-705 PQKAYSFGFEYRDPD
+705 PQKAYSVGFEYRDPD
-720 YWFIGVT
+720 YWFIGIT

-733 TYVDIS
+733 TYVDVS

-753 LPFNDYDLD
+753 LPFNDYDIS
-762 IARGL
+762 IAREL
-767 LRQEKFD
+767 LKQEKFD
-774 DYMVVNIIGGK
+774 DYMVVNMIGGK
-785 SWKIDNYYVGFFA
+785 SWKIDDYYVGFFA
-798 SINNVLNQKYRTGGF
+798 SINNILDQKYRTGGF

-821 QELLQDTNNPKR
+821 QQLLQDTNKPKR